1 MLKGYFSIA
10 ACVLASTLMSAA
22 QAQTPT
28 PEQIKMFQ
36 SLPADQQQAL
46 ASKYGITLPN
56 GSSAQSSEYN
66 NPQVMAPRPMVS
78 ERVLTEQQQAE
89 AEQQPQGLKR
99 FGLDLFAGS
108 PTTFAPVG
116 DVPVP
121 ADYTV
126 GAGDEIVIQL
136 FGKENNT
143 HRLRVNRAGIINFP
157 SLGPVQVAGMSFSDV
172 RESLNQRV
180 KEQMIGVRSDISLG
194 KMRTMQVFVMGDA
207 YKPGSYTVS
216 ALTTISQAIYYSG
229 GFDESGA
236 LRNIQLKRNGQVI
249 RKLDM
254 YDLLL
259 KGDARN
265 DVRLMPGDVVF
276 IGPVGNTISIDG
288 EVNRPAI
295 YEIKPGETY
304 QQAIHMAGGFTANA
318 HRDQVE
324 IKRYAAKGA
333 RNALTLDFNQ
343 ARDKQTKVKDGD
355 TVNVL
360 TKSEELT
367 RYVQI
372 EGDVRHPGFVEWK
385 SGLRIANLFQA
396 VDTSFNSTADVNYA
410 VVVREVNPQRDIEV
424 FQINLANAI
433 LAPNSQDNLELQS
446 RDRVLVFNR
455 FNNEDLDAFAEQEVT
470 SKAKTLEQA
479 QQQAEQAQQKE
490 QAALNSSVALLTAP
504 QGNLSQ
510 EMLAQ
515 GMTTQGHLSGSQNL
529 NAEAHLQ
536 GNRQQVN
543 SGLVMAE
550 PKIMFHGREITQED
564 FDAIKQNTRSSLLAP
579 VLLQLQQQSRLG
591 LAPQIAEVFGE
602 VKHPGRYPI
611 TPRMS
616 VSSLLAAAGGLT
628 YNAFTINAELAH
640 TVINNI
646 DERASIDVE
655 RVDLRKAI
663 QGNSNADVLISGR
676 DRLNILEK
684 PNVKLQSTV
693 TLQGEVRFPGT
704 YTVRQGETL
713 DQLLTRAGGL
723 TEFAHPQG
731 AIFTREA
738 LRLQEQKL
746 LNQYAQ
752 DMRAE
757 TAKKAF
763 RADGNFNSVIS
774 DPEKTLKFVE
784 EASNSKALGRM
795 VVQLNRIL
803 KGDHSADF
811 MLEDG
816 DFLFVPTFR
825 NTVSIMGEVQV
836 PITYLLDDKLDV
848 DDYLNKAGGA
858 KKQADEDRIFVVR
871 ADGSVYKP
879 SSGYWFGNNHED
891 LKAGDTIVVP
901 IDTDYRDA
909 LSTWT
914 AATQILYQTGVAIN
928 ALK

>member
-1 MLKGYFSIA
+1 
-10 ACVLASTLMSAA
+10 
-22 QAQTPT
+22 
-28 PEQIKMFQ
+28 
-36 SLPADQQQAL
+36 
-46 ASKYGITLPN
+46 
-56 GSSAQSSEYN
+56 
-66 NPQVMAPRPMVS
+66 
-78 ERVLTEQQQAE
+78 
-89 AEQQPQGLKR
+89 
-99 FGLDLFAGS
+99 
-108 PTTFAPVG
+108 
-116 DVPVP
+116 
-121 ADYTV
+121 
-126 GAGDEIVIQL
+126 
-136 FGKENNT
+136 
-143 HRLRVNRAGIINFP
+143 
-157 SLGPVQVAGMSFSDV
+157 
-172 RESLNQRV
+172 
-180 KEQMIGVRSDISLG
+180 
-194 KMRTMQVFVMGDA
+194 
-207 YKPGSYTVS
+207 
-216 ALTTISQAIYYSG
+216 
-229 GFDESGA
+229 A
-236 LRNIQLKRNGQVI
+236 LRNVQLKRNGQVI

-265 DVRLMPGDVVF
+265 DIRLLPGDVVF
-276 IGPVGNTISIDG
+276 IGALGNTISIDG

-304 QQAIHMAGGFTANA
+304 KQAIQMAGGFTANA
-318 HRDQVE
+318 YSDQIEV
-324 IKRYAAKGA
+324 KRYAEKGA
-333 RNALTLDFNQ
+333 RDALTLNFSQSHDQ
-343 ARDKQTKVKDGD
+343 QTKVKDGD
-355 TVNVL
+355 AVNVL
-360 TKSEELT
+360 KKNEELT

-372 EGDVRHPGFVEWK
+372 EGDVRHPGFIEWK
-385 SGLRIANLFQA
+385 SGLRIADLFQS
-396 VDTSFNSTADVNYA
+396 VDTSFNSTADVSYA
-410 VVVREVNPQRDIEV
+410 VVVREINPQRDIEV
-424 FQINLANAI
+424 YQVNLANAI
-433 LAPNSQDNLELQS
+433 LSPTSKDNLKLNS

-455 FNNEDLDAFAEQEVT
+455 FNNEDLDTLADQETVT
-470 SKAKTLEQA
+470 KAKTLEQA
-479 QQQAEQAQQKE
+479 QLQAQQEQLKE
-490 QAALNSSVALLTAP
+490 QEVMSSSVAVSSAMPLEKDSK
-504 QGNLSQ
+504 Q
-510 EMLAQ
+510 
-515 GMTTQGHLSGSQNL
+515 
-529 NAEAHLQ
+529 
-536 GNRQQVN
+536 
-543 SGLVMAE
+543 
-550 PKIMFHGREITQED
+550 PKIVFRGKEITKDD
-564 FDAIKQNTRSSLLAP
+564 FEALKQNTRRTLLAP

-611 TPRMS
+611 TPRMTIS
-616 VSSLLAAAGGLT
+616 TLIEAAGGLT
-628 YNAFTINAELAH
+628 YNAFTINAELAR
-640 TVINNI
+640 TVINSK

-655 RVDLRKAI
+655 RIDLRQAI
-663 QGNSNADVLISGR
+663 QGSTADDAIIVGR

-713 DQLLTRAGGL
+713 GELLERAGGL

-746 LNQYAQ
+746 LNQYAA

-757 TAKKAF
+757 TAKKTF
-763 RADGNFNSVIS
+763 RADSNMGSVIS
-774 DPEKTLKFVE
+774 DPDKTLKFVE
-784 EASNSKALGRM
+784 EASRSKALGRM

-803 KGDHSADF
+803 KDERSADF

-836 PITYLLDDKLDV
+836 PITYLLDNKLDV

-879 SSGYWFGNNHED
+879 TSGYWFGNNHEE

>member
-10 ACVLASTLMSAA
+10 ACVLASVFAPFSH
-22 QAQTPT
+22 AQTPT
-28 PEQIKMFQ
+28 PEQMQMFQ

-46 ASKYGITLPN
+46 ASKYGISLPS
-56 GSSAQSSEYN
+56 GSSSQPSNYQ
-66 NPQVMAPRPMVS
+66 NPQVIDPRPEVS
-78 ERVLTEQQQAE
+78 KANQTNQADVIKE
-89 AEQQPQGLKR
+89 DEELKR

-108 PTTFAPVG
+108 PTTFAPVS

-136 FGKENNT
+136 FGKENTT
-143 HRLRVNRAGIINFP
+143 HRLRVNRAGTINFP

-172 RESLNQRV
+172 RDSLNQRV

-194 KMRTMQVFVMGDA
+194 EMRTMQVFVMGDA
-207 YKPGSYTVS
+207 YKPGAYTVS

-229 GFDESGA
+229 GFGESGA
-236 LRNIQLKRNGQVI
+236 LRNVQLKRNGQVI

-265 DVRLMPGDVVF
+265 DVRLLPGDVVF
-276 IGPVGNTISIDG
+276 IGAVGNTIAIDG

-295 YEIKPGETY
+295 YEVKSGETY
-304 QQAIHMAGGFTANA
+304 KQAIQMAGGFTANA
-318 HRDQVE
+318 YSDQIEV
-324 IKRYAAKGA
+324 KRYAAKGA
-333 RNALTLDFNQ
+333 RDALTLNFSRSHDQ
-343 ARDKQTKVKDGD
+343 QTKVKDGD
-355 TVNVL
+355 AVNVL
-360 TKSEELT
+360 KKSEELT

-372 EGDVRHPGFVEWK
+372 EGDVRHPGFIEWK
-385 SGLRIANLFQA
+385 NGLRVADLFQS

-410 VVVREVNPQRDIEV
+410 VVVREINPQRDIEV
-424 FQINLANAI
+424 YQVNLANAI
-433 LAPNSQDNLELQS
+433 LSPSSKDNLKLNS

-455 FNNEDLDAFAEQEVT
+455 FNNEDLDTLADQDTVT
-470 SKAKTLEQA
+470 KAKTLEQA
-479 QQQAEQAQQKE
+479 QFKAELDQQKE
-490 QAALNSSVALLTAP
+490 HEVMSTSVAISSATDNMSMG
-504 QGNLSQ
+504 QSSIEESEQ
-510 EMLAQ
+510 
-515 GMTTQGHLSGSQNL
+515 
-529 NAEAHLQ
+529 
-536 GNRQQVN
+536 
-543 SGLVMAE
+543 
-550 PKIMFHGREITQED
+550 PKIIFRGKEITKED
-564 FDAIKQNTRSSLLAP
+564 FDALKQNTRRTLLAP

-602 VKHPGRYPI
+602 VKHPGRYPL

-616 VSSLLAAAGGLT
+616 VSTLIEAAGGLT
-628 YNAFTINAELAH
+628 YNAFTINAELAR
-640 TVINNI
+640 TVISSK

-655 RVDLRKAI
+655 RIDLRKAI
-663 QGNSNADVLISGR
+663 QGSTADDAILVGR

-713 DQLLTRAGGL
+713 GELLERAGGL

-746 LNQYAQ
+746 LNQYAA

-757 TAKKAF
+757 TAKKTF
-763 RADGNFNSVIS
+763 RADSNIGSVIS

-784 EASNSKALGRM
+784 EASRSKALGRM

-803 KGDHSADF
+803 KDERSADF
-811 MLEDG
+811 ILEDG

-836 PITYLLDDKLDV
+836 PITYLLDNKLDV

-879 SSGYWFGNNHED
+879 TSGYWFGNNHEE

>member
-1 MLKGYFSIA
+1 MLSIG
-10 ACVLASTLMSAA
+10 VPLAFG
-22 QAQTPT
+22 QTPT
-28 PEQIKMFQ
+28 AQQIEMFKN
-36 SLPADQQQAL
+36 LPADQQQAL
-46 ASKYGITLPN
+46 ASKYGISIPS
-56 GSSAQSSEYN
+56 GASSQPSSYQ
-66 NPQVMAPRPMVS
+66 NPQVVEPRPIASSATEAKVNDS
-78 ERVLTEQQQAE
+78 EKDE
-89 AEQQPQGLKR
+89 QGLKR

-108 PTTFAPVG
+108 PTTFAPIS

-126 GAGDEIVIQL
+126 GAGDEVVIQL
-136 FGKENNT
+136 FGKENTT

-157 SLGPVQVAGMSFSDV
+157 SLGPVQVAGMTFSDV
-172 RESLNQRV
+172 RDSLNQRV

-194 KMRTMQVFVMGDA
+194 EMRTMQVFVMGDA
-207 YKPGSYTVS
+207 YKPGAYTVS

-229 GFDESGA
+229 GFSESGA
-236 LRNIQLKRNGQVI
+236 LRNVQLKRNGQVI

-265 DVRLMPGDVVF
+265 DVRLLPGDVVF
-276 IGPVGNTISIDG
+276 IGALGNTISIDG

-304 QQAIHMAGGFTANA
+304 KQAIQMAGGFTANA
-318 HRDQVE
+318 YSDQIEV
-324 IKRYAAKGA
+324 KRYAAKGA
-333 RNALTLDFNQ
+333 RDALTLNFSQSNDQ
-343 ARDKQTKVKDGD
+343 QTKVKDGD

-360 TKSEELT
+360 KKNEELT

-372 EGDVRHPGFVEWK
+372 EGDVRHPGFIEWK
-385 SGLRIANLFQA
+385 SGLRIADLFQS

-424 FQINLANAI
+424 YQVNLANAI
-433 LAPNSQDNLELQS
+433 LSPTSKDNLKLNS

-455 FNNEDLDAFAEQEVT
+455 FNNEDLDTLADQETVT
-470 SKAKTLEQA
+470 KAKTLEQA
-479 QQQAEQAQQKE
+479 QLQAQQEQLKE
-490 QAALNSSVALLTAP
+490 QEVMSSSVAVSSAASLEKDSK
-504 QGNLSQ
+504 Q
-510 EMLAQ
+510 
-515 GMTTQGHLSGSQNL
+515 
-529 NAEAHLQ
+529 
-536 GNRQQVN
+536 
-543 SGLVMAE
+543 
-550 PKIMFHGREITQED
+550 PKIVFRGKEITKDD
-564 FDAIKQNTRSSLLAP
+564 FEALKQNTRRTLLAP

-611 TPRMS
+611 TPRMTIS
-616 VSSLLAAAGGLT
+616 TLIEAAGGLT
-628 YNAFTINAELAH
+628 YNAFTINAELAR
-640 TVINNI
+640 TVINSK
-646 DERASIDVE
+646 DERAFIDVE
-655 RVDLRKAI
+655 RIDLRQAI
-663 QGNSNADVLISGR
+663 KGSTADDAVIVGR

-713 DQLLTRAGGL
+713 GELLERAGGL

-746 LNQYAQ
+746 LNQYAA
-752 DMRAE
+752 DIRAE
-757 TAKKAF
+757 TAKKTF
-763 RADGNFNSVIS
+763 RADSNMGSVIS
-774 DPEKTLKFVE
+774 DPDKTLKFVE
-784 EASNSKALGRM
+784 EASRSKALGRM

-803 KGDHSADF
+803 KDEHSADF

-836 PITYLLDDKLDV
+836 PITYLLDNKLDV

-879 SSGYWFGNNHED
+879 TSGYWFGNSHEE

>member
-1 MLKGYFSIA
+1 MLKGYFSIG
-10 ACVLASTLMSAA
+10 ACILASLFAPLTN
-22 QAQTPT
+22 AQTPT
-28 PEQIKMFQ
+28 PEQIQMFQ
-36 SLPADQQQAL
+36 NLPADQQQAL
-46 ASKYGITLPN
+46 ASKYGISIPS
-56 GSSAQSSEYN
+56 GASSQPSSYQ
-66 NPQVMAPRPMVS
+66 NPQVVEQRPVAS
-78 ERVLTEQQQAE
+78 SATEAKVNDAE
-89 AEQQPQGLKR
+89 KDEQGLKR

-108 PTTFAPVG
+108 PTTFAPIS

-136 FGKENNT
+136 FGKENTT

-157 SLGPVQVAGMSFSDV
+157 SLGPVQVAGMTFSDV
-172 RESLNQRV
+172 RDSLNQRV

-194 KMRTMQVFVMGDA
+194 EMRTMQVFVMGDA
-207 YKPGSYTVS
+207 YKPGAYTVS

-229 GFDESGA
+229 GFSESGA
-236 LRNIQLKRNGQVI
+236 LRNVQLKRNGQVI

-265 DVRLMPGDVVF
+265 DIRLLPGDVVF
-276 IGPVGNTISIDG
+276 IGALGNTISIDG
-288 EVNRPAI
+288 EVNRPAV

-304 QQAIHMAGGFTANA
+304 KQAIQMAGGFTANA
-318 HRDQVE
+318 YSDQMEV
-324 IKRYAAKGA
+324 KRYAAKGA
-333 RNALTLDFNQ
+333 RDALTLNFSQSHDQ
-343 ARDKQTKVKDGD
+343 QTKVKDGD
-355 TVNVL
+355 EVNVL
-360 TKSEELT
+360 KKNEELT

-372 EGDVRHPGFVEWK
+372 EGDVRHPGFIEWK
-385 SGLRIANLFQA
+385 SGLRIADLFQS
-396 VDTSFNSTADVNYA
+396 VDTSFNSTADVSYA
-410 VVVREVNPQRDIEV
+410 IVVREINPQRDIEV
-424 FQINLANAI
+424 YQVNLANAI
-433 LAPNSQDNLELQS
+433 LSPTSKDNLKLNS

-455 FNNEDLDAFAEQEVT
+455 FNNEDLDTLADQQTVT
-470 SKAKTLEQA
+470 KAKTLEQA
-479 QQQAEQAQQKE
+479 QLQAQQEQLKE
-490 QAALNSSVALLTAP
+490 QEVMSSSVAVSSAAP
-504 QGNLSQ
+504 L
-510 EMLAQ
+510 EK
-515 GMTTQGHLSGSQNL
+515 GSKQ
-529 NAEAHLQ
+529 
-536 GNRQQVN
+536 
-543 SGLVMAE
+543 S
-550 PKIMFHGREITQED
+550 KIVFRGKEITKDD
-564 FDAIKQNTRSSLLAP
+564 FEALKQNTRRTLLAP

-611 TPRMS
+611 TPRMTIS
-616 VSSLLAAAGGLT
+616 TLIEAAGGLT
-628 YNAFTINAELAH
+628 YNAFTINAELAR
-640 TVINNI
+640 TVINSK

-655 RVDLRKAI
+655 RIDLRQAI
-663 QGNSNADVLISGR
+663 QGSSADDAVIVGR

-713 DQLLTRAGGL
+713 GELLERAGGL

-746 LNQYAQ
+746 LNQYAA

-757 TAKKAF
+757 TAKKTF
-763 RADGNFNSVIS
+763 RADSNMGSVIS
-774 DPEKTLKFVE
+774 DPDKTLKFVE
-784 EASNSKALGRM
+784 EASRSKALGRM

-803 KGDHSADF
+803 KDERSADF

-836 PITYLLDDKLDV
+836 PITYLLDNKLDV

-879 SSGYWFGNNHED
+879 TSGYWFGNNHEE

>member
-10 ACVLASTLMSAA
+10 ACVLASVFAPFSH
-22 QAQTPT
+22 AQTPT
-28 PEQIKMFQ
+28 PEQMQMFQ

-46 ASKYGITLPN
+46 ASKYGISLPS
-56 GSSAQSSEYN
+56 GSSSQPSNYQ
-66 NPQVMAPRPMVS
+66 NPQVIDPRPEVS
-78 ERVLTEQQQAE
+78 NANQTDKIDLAKDEE
-89 AEQQPQGLKR
+89 LKR

-108 PTTFAPVG
+108 PTTFAPVS

-136 FGKENNT
+136 FGKENTT
-143 HRLRVNRAGIINFP
+143 HRLRVNRAGTINFP

-172 RESLNQRV
+172 RDSLNQRV

-194 KMRTMQVFVMGDA
+194 EMRTMQVFVMGDA
-207 YKPGSYTVS
+207 YKPGAYTVS

-229 GFDESGA
+229 GFGESGA
-236 LRNIQLKRNGQVI
+236 LRNVQLKRNGQVI

-265 DVRLMPGDVVF
+265 DVRLLPGDVVF
-276 IGPVGNTISIDG
+276 IGAVGNTIAIDG

-295 YEIKPGETY
+295 YEVKSGETY
-304 QQAIHMAGGFTANA
+304 KQAIQMAGGFTANA
-318 HRDQVE
+318 YSDQIEV
-324 IKRYAAKGA
+324 KRYAAKGA
-333 RNALTLDFNQ
+333 RDALTLNFSQSHDQ
-343 ARDKQTKVKDGD
+343 QTKVKDGD
-355 TVNVL
+355 AVNVL
-360 TKSEELT
+360 KKSEELT

-372 EGDVRHPGFVEWK
+372 EGDVRHPGFIEWK
-385 SGLRIANLFQA
+385 SGLRVADLFQS

-410 VVVREVNPQRDIEV
+410 VVVREINPQRDIEV
-424 FQINLANAI
+424 YQVNLANAI
-433 LAPNSQDNLELQS
+433 LSPSSKDNLKLNS

-455 FNNEDLDAFAEQEVT
+455 FNNEDLDTLADQDTVT
-470 SKAKTLEQA
+470 KAKTLEQA
-479 QQQAEQAQQKE
+479 QFKAELDQQKE
-490 QAALNSSVALLTAP
+490 QEVMSSSVAISSATDNMSMG
-504 QGNLSQ
+504 QSSIEESEQ
-510 EMLAQ
+510 
-515 GMTTQGHLSGSQNL
+515 
-529 NAEAHLQ
+529 
-536 GNRQQVN
+536 
-543 SGLVMAE
+543 
-550 PKIMFHGREITQED
+550 PKIIFRGKEITKED
-564 FDAIKQNTRSSLLAP
+564 FDALKQNTRRTLLAP

-602 VKHPGRYPI
+602 VKHPGRYPL

-616 VSSLLAAAGGLT
+616 VSTLIEAAGGLT
-628 YNAFTINAELAH
+628 YNAFTINAELAR
-640 TVINNI
+640 TVISSK

-655 RVDLRKAI
+655 RIDLRKAI
-663 QGNSNADVLISGR
+663 QGGAADDAILVGR

-713 DQLLTRAGGL
+713 GELLERAGGL

-746 LNQYAQ
+746 LNQYAA

-757 TAKKAF
+757 TAKKTF
-763 RADGNFNSVIS
+763 RADSNMGSVIS

-784 EASNSKALGRM
+784 EASRSKALGRM

-803 KGDHSADF
+803 KDERSADF

-836 PITYLLDDKLDV
+836 PITYLLDNKLDV

-879 SSGYWFGNNHED
+879 TSGYWFGNNHEE

>member
-10 ACVLASTLMSAA
+10 ACVLASVFAPFSH
-22 QAQTPT
+22 AQTPT
-28 PEQIKMFQ
+28 SEQMQMFQ

-46 ASKYGITLPN
+46 ASKYGISLPS
-56 GSSAQSSEYN
+56 GSSSQPSNYQ
-66 NPQVMAPRPMVS
+66 NPQVIDPRPEVS
-78 ERVLTEQQQAE
+78 NANQTDKMDLAKDEE
-89 AEQQPQGLKR
+89 LKR

-108 PTTFAPVG
+108 PTTFAPVS

-121 ADYTV
+121 TDYTV

-136 FGKENNT
+136 FGKENTT

-157 SLGPVQVAGMSFSDV
+157 SLGPVQVAGMTFSDV
-172 RESLNQRV
+172 RDSLNQRV

-194 KMRTMQVFVMGDA
+194 EMRTMQVFVMGDA
-207 YKPGSYTVS
+207 YKPGAYTVS

-229 GFDESGA
+229 GFSESGA
-236 LRNIQLKRNGQVI
+236 LRNVQLKRNGQVI

-265 DVRLMPGDVVF
+265 DIRLLPGDVVF
-276 IGPVGNTISIDG
+276 IGALGNTISIDG

-304 QQAIHMAGGFTANA
+304 KQAIQMAGGFTANA
-318 HRDQVE
+318 YSDQIEV
-324 IKRYAAKGA
+324 KRYAEKGA
-333 RNALTLDFNQ
+333 RDALTLNFSQSHDQ
-343 ARDKQTKVKDGD
+343 QTKVKDGD
-355 TVNVL
+355 AVNVL
-360 TKSEELT
+360 KKNEELT

-372 EGDVRHPGFVEWK
+372 EGDVRHPGFIEWK
-385 SGLRIANLFQA
+385 SGLRIADLFQS
-396 VDTSFNSTADVNYA
+396 VDTSFNSTADVSYA
-410 VVVREVNPQRDIEV
+410 VVVREINPQRDIEV
-424 FQINLANAI
+424 YQVNLANAI
-433 LAPNSQDNLELQS
+433 LSPTSKDNLKLNS

-455 FNNEDLDAFAEQEVT
+455 FNNEDLDTLADQETVT
-470 SKAKTLEQA
+470 KAKTLEQA
-479 QQQAEQAQQKE
+479 QLQAQQEQLKE
-490 QAALNSSVALLTAP
+490 QEVMSSSVAVSSAMPLEKDSK
-504 QGNLSQ
+504 Q
-510 EMLAQ
+510 
-515 GMTTQGHLSGSQNL
+515 
-529 NAEAHLQ
+529 
-536 GNRQQVN
+536 
-543 SGLVMAE
+543 
-550 PKIMFHGREITQED
+550 PKIVFRGKEITKDD
-564 FDAIKQNTRSSLLAP
+564 FEALKQNTRCTLLAP

-611 TPRMS
+611 TPRMTIS
-616 VSSLLAAAGGLT
+616 TLIEAAGGLT
-628 YNAFTINAELAH
+628 YNAFTINAELAR
-640 TVINNI
+640 TVINSK

-655 RVDLRKAI
+655 RIDLRQAI
-663 QGNSNADVLISGR
+663 QGSTADDAIIVGR

-713 DQLLTRAGGL
+713 GELLERAGGL

-746 LNQYAQ
+746 LNQYAA

-757 TAKKAF
+757 TAKKTF
-763 RADGNFNSVIS
+763 RADSNMGSVIS
-774 DPEKTLKFVE
+774 DPDKTLKFVE
-784 EASNSKALGRM
+784 EASRSKALGRM

-803 KGDHSADF
+803 KDERSADF

-836 PITYLLDDKLDV
+836 PITYLLDNKLDV

-879 SSGYWFGNNHED
+879 TSGYWFGNNHEE

>member
-10 ACVLASTLMSAA
+10 ACVLASLLAPFSH
-22 QAQTPT
+22 AQTPT
-28 PEQIKMFQ
+28 PEQMQMFQ

-46 ASKYGITLPN
+46 ASKYGISLPS
-56 GSSAQSSEYN
+56 GSSSQPSSYQ
-66 NPQVMAPRPMVS
+66 NPQVINPRPEVS
-78 ERVLTEQQQAE
+78 NANQTDQVDLTKEDE
-89 AEQQPQGLKR
+89 ELKR

-108 PTTFAPVG
+108 PTTFAPVS

-136 FGKENNT
+136 FGKENTT
-143 HRLRVNRAGIINFP
+143 HRLRVNRAGTINFP

-172 RESLNQRV
+172 RDSLNQRV

-194 KMRTMQVFVMGDA
+194 EMRTMQVFVMGDA
-207 YKPGSYTVS
+207 YKPGAYTVS

-229 GFDESGA
+229 GFGESGA
-236 LRNIQLKRNGQVI
+236 LRNVQLKRNGQVI

-265 DVRLMPGDVVF
+265 DVRLLPGDVVF
-276 IGPVGNTISIDG
+276 IGAVGNTIAIDG

-295 YEIKPGETY
+295 YEVKSGETY
-304 QQAIHMAGGFTANA
+304 KQAIQMAGGFTANA
-318 HRDQVE
+318 YRDQIE

-333 RNALTLDFNQ
+333 RDALTLNFSQSHDQ
-343 ARDKQTKVKDGD
+343 QTKVKDGD
-355 TVNVL
+355 AVNVL
-360 TKSEELT
+360 KKSEELT

-372 EGDVRHPGFVEWK
+372 EGDVRHPGFIEWK
-385 SGLRIANLFQA
+385 SGLRVADLFQS

-410 VVVREVNPQRDIEV
+410 VVVREINPQRDIEV
-424 FQINLANAI
+424 YQVNLANAI
-433 LAPNSQDNLELQS
+433 LSPSSKDNLKLNS

-455 FNNEDLDAFAEQEVT
+455 FNNEDLDTLADQDTVT
-470 SKAKTLEQA
+470 KAKTLEQA
-479 QQQAEQAQQKE
+479 QFKAEQDQQKE
-490 QAALNSSVALLTAP
+490 QEVMSSSVAISSATD
-504 QGNLSQ
+504 N
-510 EMLAQ
+510 
-515 GMTTQGHLSGSQNL
+515 
-529 NAEAHLQ
+529 
-536 GNRQQVN
+536 
-543 SGLVMAE
+543 MAMGQSSTE
-550 PKIMFHGREITQED
+550 ESEQPKIIFRGKEITKED
-564 FDAIKQNTRSSLLAP
+564 FDALKQNTRRTLLAP

-602 VKHPGRYPI
+602 VKHPGRYPL

-616 VSSLLAAAGGLT
+616 VSTLIEAAGGLT
-628 YNAFTINAELAH
+628 YNAFTINAELAR
-640 TVINNI
+640 TVISSK

-655 RVDLRKAI
+655 RIDLRKAI
-663 QGNSNADVLISGR
+663 QGSTADDAILVGR

-713 DQLLTRAGGL
+713 GELLERAGGL

-746 LNQYAQ
+746 LNQYAA

-757 TAKKAF
+757 TAKKTF
-763 RADGNFNSVIS
+763 RADSNLGSVIS
-774 DPEKTLKFVE
+774 DPEKTLAFVE
-784 EASNSKALGRM
+784 EASKSKALGRM

-803 KGDHSADF
+803 KDERSADF

-816 DFLFVPTFR
+816 DFLFVPTYR

-836 PITYLLDDKLDV
+836 PITYLLDNKLDV

-879 SSGYWFGNNHED
+879 TSGYWFGNNHEE

>member
-1 MLKGYFSIA
+1 MLKGYFSIG
-10 ACVLASTLMSAA
+10 ACILASLFAPFTY
-22 QAQTPT
+22 AQTPT
-28 PEQIKMFQ
+28 PEQIQMFQ
-36 SLPADQQQAL
+36 NLPADQQQAL
-46 ASKYGITLPN
+46 ASKYGISIPS
-56 GSSAQSSEYN
+56 GASSKPSSYQ
-66 NPQVMAPRPMVS
+66 NPQVIEQRPVASSATEVKVNDS
-78 ERVLTEQQQAE
+78 EKDE
-89 AEQQPQGLKR
+89 QGLKR

-108 PTTFAPVG
+108 PTTFAPIS

-136 FGKENNT
+136 FGKENTT

-157 SLGPVQVAGMSFSDV
+157 SLGPVQVAGMTFSDV
-172 RESLNQRV
+172 RDSLNQRV

-194 KMRTMQVFVMGDA
+194 EMRTMQVFVMGDA
-207 YKPGSYTVS
+207 YKPGAYTVS

-229 GFDESGA
+229 GFSESGA
-236 LRNIQLKRNGQVI
+236 LRNVQLKRNGQVI

-265 DVRLMPGDVVF
+265 DIRLLPGDVVF
-276 IGPVGNTISIDG
+276 IGALGNTISIDG

-304 QQAIHMAGGFTANA
+304 KQAIQMAGGFTANA
-318 HRDQVE
+318 YSDQIEV
-324 IKRYAAKGA
+324 KRYAAKGA
-333 RNALTLDFNQ
+333 RDALTLNFSQSHDQ
-343 ARDKQTKVKDGD
+343 QTKVKDGD
-355 TVNVL
+355 AVNVL
-360 TKSEELT
+360 KKNEELT

-372 EGDVRHPGFVEWK
+372 EGDVRHPGYIEWK
-385 SGLRIANLFQA
+385 SGLHIADLFQS
-396 VDTSFNSTADVNYA
+396 VDTAFNSTADVSYA
-410 VVVREVNPQRDIEV
+410 VVVREINPQRDIEV
-424 FQINLANAI
+424 YQVNLANAI
-433 LAPNSQDNLELQS
+433 LSPTSKDNLKLNS

-455 FNNEDLDAFAEQEVT
+455 FNNEDLDTLADQEIVT
-470 SKAKTLEQA
+470 KAKTLEQA
-479 QQQAEQAQQKE
+479 QLQAQQEQLKE
-490 QAALNSSVALLTAP
+490 QEVMSSSVAVSSATPVENDLK
-504 QGNLSQ
+504 Q
-510 EMLAQ
+510 
-515 GMTTQGHLSGSQNL
+515 
-529 NAEAHLQ
+529 
-536 GNRQQVN
+536 
-543 SGLVMAE
+543 
-550 PKIMFHGREITQED
+550 PKIVFRGKEITKDD
-564 FDAIKQNTRSSLLAP
+564 FEALKQNTRRTLLAP

-611 TPRMS
+611 TPRMTIS
-616 VSSLLAAAGGLT
+616 TLIEAAGGLT
-628 YNAFTINAELAH
+628 YNAFTINAELAR
-640 TVINNI
+640 TVINSK

-655 RVDLRKAI
+655 RIDLRQAI
-663 QGNSNADVLISGR
+663 KGSTADDAIIVGR

-713 DQLLTRAGGL
+713 GELLERAGGL

-746 LNQYAQ
+746 LNQYAA

-757 TAKKAF
+757 TAKKTF
-763 RADGNFNSVIS
+763 RADSNMSSVIS
-774 DPEKTLKFVE
+774 DPDKTLKFVE
-784 EASNSKALGRM
+784 EASRSKALGRM

-803 KGDHSADF
+803 KDERSADF

-836 PITYLLDDKLDV
+836 PITYLLDNKLDV

-879 SSGYWFGNNHED
+879 TSGYWFGNNHEE

>member
-10 ACVLASTLMSAA
+10 ACVLASVFAPFSH
-22 QAQTPT
+22 AQTPT
-28 PEQIKMFQ
+28 SEQMQMFQ

-46 ASKYGITLPN
+46 ASKYGISLPS
-56 GSSAQSSEYN
+56 GSSSQPSNYQ
-66 NPQVMAPRPMVS
+66 NPQVIDPRPEVS
-78 ERVLTEQQQAE
+78 NANQTDKMDLAKDEE
-89 AEQQPQGLKR
+89 LKR

-108 PTTFAPVG
+108 PTTFAPVS

-121 ADYTV
+121 TDYTV

-136 FGKENNT
+136 FGKENTT

-157 SLGPVQVAGMSFSDV
+157 SLGPVQVAGMTFSDV
-172 RESLNQRV
+172 RDSLNQRV

-194 KMRTMQVFVMGDA
+194 EMRTMQVFVMGDA
-207 YKPGSYTVS
+207 YKPGAYTVS

-229 GFDESGA
+229 GFSESGA
-236 LRNIQLKRNGQVI
+236 LRNVQLKRNGQVI

-265 DVRLMPGDVVF
+265 DIRLLPGDVVF
-276 IGPVGNTISIDG
+276 IGALGNTISIDG

-304 QQAIHMAGGFTANA
+304 KQAIQMAGGFTANA
-318 HRDQVE
+318 YSDQIEV
-324 IKRYAAKGA
+324 KRYAAKGA
-333 RNALTLDFNQ
+333 RDALTLNFSQ
-343 ARDKQTKVKDGD
+343 SHGQETKVKDGD
-355 TVNVL
+355 AVNVL
-360 TKSEELT
+360 KKNEELT

-372 EGDVRHPGFVEWK
+372 EGDVRHPGFIEWK
-385 SGLRIANLFQA
+385 SGLRIADLFQS
-396 VDTSFNSTADVNYA
+396 VDTSFNSTADVSYA
-410 VVVREVNPQRDIEV
+410 VVVREINPQRDIEV
-424 FQINLANAI
+424 YQVNLANAI
-433 LAPNSQDNLELQS
+433 LSPTSKDNLKLNS

-455 FNNEDLDAFAEQEVT
+455 FNNEDLDTLADQETVT
-470 SKAKTLEQA
+470 KAKTLEQA
-479 QQQAEQAQQKE
+479 QLQAQQEQLKE
-490 QAALNSSVALLTAP
+490 QEVMSSSVAVSSAMPLEKDSK
-504 QGNLSQ
+504 Q
-510 EMLAQ
+510 
-515 GMTTQGHLSGSQNL
+515 
-529 NAEAHLQ
+529 
-536 GNRQQVN
+536 
-543 SGLVMAE
+543 
-550 PKIMFHGREITQED
+550 PKIVFRGKEITKDD
-564 FDAIKQNTRSSLLAP
+564 FEALKQNTRRTLLAP

-611 TPRMS
+611 TPRMTIS
-616 VSSLLAAAGGLT
+616 TLIEAAGGLT
-628 YNAFTINAELAH
+628 YNAFTINAELAR
-640 TVINNI
+640 TVINSK

-655 RVDLRKAI
+655 RIDLRQAI
-663 QGNSNADVLISGR
+663 QGSTADDAIIVGR

-713 DQLLTRAGGL
+713 GELLERAGGL

-746 LNQYAQ
+746 LNQYAA

-757 TAKKAF
+757 TAKKTF
-763 RADGNFNSVIS
+763 RADSNMGSVIS
-774 DPEKTLKFVE
+774 DPDKTLKFVE
-784 EASNSKALGRM
+784 EASRSKALGRM

-803 KGDHSADF
+803 KDERSADF

-836 PITYLLDDKLDV
+836 PITYLLDNKLDV

-879 SSGYWFGNNHED
+879 TSGYWFGNNHEE

>member
-1 MLKGYFSIA
+1 MLKGYFSIG
-10 ACVLASTLMSAA
+10 ACILASLFAPLTN
-22 QAQTPT
+22 AQTPT
-28 PEQIKMFQ
+28 PEQIQMFQ
-36 SLPADQQQAL
+36 NLPADQQQAL
-46 ASKYGITLPN
+46 ASKYGISIPS
-56 GSSAQSSEYN
+56 GASSQPSSYQ
-66 NPQVMAPRPMVS
+66 NPQVVEQRPIAS
-78 ERVLTEQQQAE
+78 SATEAKVNDAE
-89 AEQQPQGLKR
+89 KDEQGLKR

-108 PTTFAPVG
+108 PTTFAPIS

-136 FGKENNT
+136 FGKENTT

-157 SLGPVQVAGMSFSDV
+157 SLGPVQVAGMTFSDV
-172 RESLNQRV
+172 RDSLNQRV

-194 KMRTMQVFVMGDA
+194 EMRTMQVFVMGDA
-207 YKPGSYTVS
+207 YKPGAYTVS

-229 GFDESGA
+229 GFSESGA
-236 LRNIQLKRNGQVI
+236 LRNVQLKRNGQVI

-265 DVRLMPGDVVF
+265 DIRLLPGDVVF
-276 IGPVGNTISIDG
+276 IGALGNTISIDG

-295 YEIKPGETY
+295 YEIKPGEIY
-304 QQAIHMAGGFTANA
+304 KQAIQMAGGFTANA
-318 HRDQVE
+318 YSDQIEV
-324 IKRYAAKGA
+324 KRYAAKGA
-333 RNALTLDFNQ
+333 RDALTLNFSQSHDQ
-343 ARDKQTKVKDGD
+343 QTKVKDGD
-355 TVNVL
+355 AVNVL
-360 TKSEELT
+360 KKNEELT

-372 EGDVRHPGFVEWK
+372 EGDVRHPGYIEWK
-385 SGLRIANLFQA
+385 SGLRIADLFQS
-396 VDTSFNSTADVNYA
+396 VDTSFNSTADVSYA
-410 VVVREVNPQRDIEV
+410 VVVREINPQRDIEV
-424 FQINLANAI
+424 YQVNLANAI
-433 LAPNSQDNLELQS
+433 LSPTSKDNLKLNS

-455 FNNEDLDAFAEQEVT
+455 FNNEDLDTLADQQTVT
-470 SKAKTLEQA
+470 KAKTLEQA
-479 QQQAEQAQQKE
+479 QLQAQQEQLKE
-490 QAALNSSVALLTAP
+490 QEVMSSSVAVSSAASLEKDSK
-504 QGNLSQ
+504 Q
-510 EMLAQ
+510 
-515 GMTTQGHLSGSQNL
+515 
-529 NAEAHLQ
+529 
-536 GNRQQVN
+536 
-543 SGLVMAE
+543 
-550 PKIMFHGREITQED
+550 PKIVFRGKEITKDD
-564 FDAIKQNTRSSLLAP
+564 FEALKQNTRRTLLAP

-611 TPRMS
+611 TPRMTIS
-616 VSSLLAAAGGLT
+616 TLIEAAGGLT
-628 YNAFTINAELAH
+628 YNAFTINAELAR
-640 TVINNI
+640 TVINSK

-655 RVDLRKAI
+655 RIDLRQAI
-663 QGNSNADVLISGR
+663 QGSTADDAIIVGR

-713 DQLLTRAGGL
+713 GELLERAGGL

-746 LNQYAQ
+746 LNQYAA

-757 TAKKAF
+757 TAKKTF
-763 RADGNFNSVIS
+763 RADSNMGSVIS
-774 DPEKTLKFVE
+774 DPDKTLKFVE
-784 EASNSKALGRM
+784 EASRSKALGRM

-803 KGDHSADF
+803 KDERSADF

-836 PITYLLDDKLDV
+836 PITYLLDNKLDV

-879 SSGYWFGNNHED
+879 TSGYWFGNNHEE

>member
-1 MLKGYFSIA
+1 MLKGYLSIA
-10 ACVLASTLMSAA
+10 ASVLASVFAPFSH
-22 QAQTPT
+22 AQTPT
-28 PEQIKMFQ
+28 PEQMQMFQ

-46 ASKYGITLPN
+46 ASKYGISLPS
-56 GSSAQSSEYN
+56 GSSSQPSSYQ
-66 NPQVMAPRPMVS
+66 NPQVIDPRSEVS
-78 ERVLTEQQQAE
+78 NANQTDKMDLAKEDEE
-89 AEQQPQGLKR
+89 LKR

-108 PTTFAPVG
+108 PTTFAPVS

-136 FGKENNT
+136 FGKENTT
-143 HRLRVNRAGIINFP
+143 HRLRVNRAGTINFP

-172 RESLNQRV
+172 RDSLNQRV

-194 KMRTMQVFVMGDA
+194 EMRTMQVFVMGDA
-207 YKPGSYTVS
+207 YKPGAYTVS

-229 GFDESGA
+229 GFGESGA
-236 LRNIQLKRNGQVI
+236 LRNVQLKRNGQVI

-259 KGDARN
+259 KGDAHN
-265 DVRLMPGDVVF
+265 DVRLLPGDVVF
-276 IGPVGNTISIDG
+276 IGAVGNTIAIDG

-295 YEIKPGETY
+295 YEVKPGETY
-304 QQAIHMAGGFTANA
+304 KQAIQMAGGFTANA
-318 HRDQVE
+318 YSDQIEV
-324 IKRYAAKGA
+324 KRYAAKGA
-333 RNALTLDFNQ
+333 RDALTLNFSQSNDQ
-343 ARDKQTKVKDGD
+343 QIKVKDGD
-355 TVNVL
+355 AVNVL
-360 TKSEELT
+360 KKSEELT

-372 EGDVRHPGFVEWK
+372 EGDVRHPGFIEWN
-385 SGLRIANLFQA
+385 SGLRVADLFQS

-410 VVVREVNPQRDIEV
+410 VVVREINPQRDIEV
-424 FQINLANAI
+424 YQVNLANAI
-433 LAPNSQDNLELQS
+433 LSPSSKDNLKLNS

-455 FNNEDLDAFAEQEVT
+455 FNNEDLDTLADQDTVT
-470 SKAKTLEQA
+470 KAKTLEQA
-479 QQQAEQAQQKE
+479 QFKAELDQQKE
-490 QAALNSSVALLTAP
+490 QQVMSSSVAISSATDNMP
-504 QGNLSQ
+504 MGQSSTEEPEQ
-510 EMLAQ
+510 
-515 GMTTQGHLSGSQNL
+515 
-529 NAEAHLQ
+529 
-536 GNRQQVN
+536 
-543 SGLVMAE
+543 
-550 PKIMFHGREITQED
+550 PKIIFRGKEITKED
-564 FDAIKQNTRSSLLAP
+564 FDALKQNTRRTLLAP

-602 VKHPGRYPI
+602 VKHPGRYPL

-616 VSSLLAAAGGLT
+616 VSTLIEAAGGLT
-628 YNAFTINAELAH
+628 YNAFTINAELAR
-640 TVINNI
+640 TVISSK

-655 RVDLRKAI
+655 RIDLRKAI
-663 QGNSNADVLISGR
+663 QGSTADDAILVGR

-713 DQLLTRAGGL
+713 GELLERAGGL

-746 LNQYAQ
+746 LNQYAA

-757 TAKKAF
+757 TAKKTF
-763 RADGNFNSVIS
+763 RADSNLGSVIS
-774 DPEKTLKFVE
+774 DPEKTLAFVE
-784 EASNSKALGRM
+784 EASKSKALGRM

-803 KGDHSADF
+803 KDERSADF

-836 PITYLLDDKLDV
+836 PITYLLDNKLDV
-848 DDYLNKAGGA
+848 NDYLNKAGGA

-879 SSGYWFGNNHED
+879 TSGYWFGNNHEE

>member
-1 MLKGYFSIA
+1 MLKGYFSIGV
-10 ACVLASTLMSAA
+10 CILASLFAPLTN
-22 QAQTPT
+22 AQTPT
-28 PEQIKMFQ
+28 PEQIQMFQ
-36 SLPADQQQAL
+36 NLPADQQQAL
-46 ASKYGITLPN
+46 ASKYGISIPS
-56 GSSAQSSEYN
+56 GASSQPSSYQ
-66 NPQVMAPRPMVS
+66 NPQVVEQRPVAS
-78 ERVLTEQQQAE
+78 SATEAKANDAE
-89 AEQQPQGLKR
+89 KDEQGLKR

-108 PTTFAPVG
+108 PTTFAPIS

-136 FGKENNT
+136 FGKENTT

-157 SLGPVQVAGMSFSDV
+157 SLGPVQVAGMTFSDV
-172 RESLNQRV
+172 RDSLNQRV

-194 KMRTMQVFVMGDA
+194 EMRTMQVFVMGDA
-207 YKPGSYTVS
+207 YKPGAYTVS

-229 GFDESGA
+229 GFSESGA
-236 LRNIQLKRNGQVI
+236 LRNVQLKRNGRVI

-265 DVRLMPGDVVF
+265 DIRLLPGDVVF
-276 IGPVGNTISIDG
+276 IGALGNTISIDG

-304 QQAIHMAGGFTANA
+304 KQAIQMAGGFTANA
-318 HRDQVE
+318 YSDQIEV
-324 IKRYAAKGA
+324 KRYAAKGA
-333 RNALTLDFNQ
+333 RDALTLNFSQSHDQ
-343 ARDKQTKVKDGD
+343 QTKVKDGD
-355 TVNVL
+355 VVNVL
-360 TKSEELT
+360 KKNEELT

-372 EGDVRHPGFVEWK
+372 EGDVRHPGFIEWK
-385 SGLRIANLFQA
+385 SGLRIADLFQS
-396 VDTSFNSTADVNYA
+396 VDTSFNSTADVSYA
-410 VVVREVNPQRDIEV
+410 VVVREINPQRDIEV
-424 FQINLANAI
+424 YQVNLANAI
-433 LAPNSQDNLELQS
+433 LSPTSKDNLKLNS

-455 FNNEDLDAFAEQEVT
+455 FNNEDLDTLADQETVT
-470 SKAKTLEQA
+470 KAKTLEQA
-479 QQQAEQAQQKE
+479 QLQAQQEQLKE
-490 QAALNSSVALLTAP
+490 QEVMSSSVAVSSATSLEKKTK
-504 QGNLSQ
+504 Q
-510 EMLAQ
+510 
-515 GMTTQGHLSGSQNL
+515 
-529 NAEAHLQ
+529 
-536 GNRQQVN
+536 
-543 SGLVMAE
+543 
-550 PKIMFHGREITQED
+550 PKIVFRGKEITKDD
-564 FDAIKQNTRSSLLAP
+564 FEALKQNTRRTLLAP

-611 TPRMS
+611 TPRMTIS
-616 VSSLLAAAGGLT
+616 TLIEAAGGLT
-628 YNAFTINAELAH
+628 YNAFTINAELAR
-640 TVINNI
+640 TVINSK

-655 RVDLRKAI
+655 RIDLRQAI
-663 QGNSNADVLISGR
+663 KGSTADDAVIVGR

-713 DQLLTRAGGL
+713 GELLERAGGL

-746 LNQYAQ
+746 LNQYAA

-757 TAKKAF
+757 TAKKTF
-763 RADGNFNSVIS
+763 RADSNMGSVIS
-774 DPEKTLKFVE
+774 DPDKTLKFVE
-784 EASNSKALGRM
+784 EASRSKALGRM

-803 KGDHSADF
+803 KDERSADF

-836 PITYLLDDKLDV
+836 PITYLLDNKLDV

-879 SSGYWFGNNHED
+879 TSGYWFGNNHEE

>member
-1 MLKGYFSIA
+1 
-10 ACVLASTLMSAA
+10 
-22 QAQTPT
+22 
-28 PEQIKMFQ
+28 
-36 SLPADQQQAL
+36 DQQQAL
-46 ASKYGITLPN
+46 ASKYGISLPS
-56 GSSAQSSEYN
+56 GSSSQPSNYQ
-66 NPQVMAPRPMVS
+66 NPQVIDPRPEVS
-78 ERVLTEQQQAE
+78 NANQTDKMDLAKDEE
-89 AEQQPQGLKR
+89 LKR

-108 PTTFAPVG
+108 PTTFAPVS

-121 ADYTV
+121 TDYTV

-136 FGKENNT
+136 FGKENTT

-157 SLGPVQVAGMSFSDV
+157 SLGPVQVAGMTFSDV
-172 RESLNQRV
+172 RDSLNQRV
-180 KEQMIGVRSDISLG
+180 TEQMIGVRSDISLG
-194 KMRTMQVFVMGDA
+194 EMRTMQVFVMGDA
-207 YKPGSYTVS
+207 YKPGAYTVS

-229 GFDESGA
+229 GFSESGA
-236 LRNIQLKRNGQVI
+236 LRNVQLKRNGQVI

-265 DVRLMPGDVVF
+265 DIRLLPGDVVF
-276 IGPVGNTISIDG
+276 IGALGNTISIDG

-304 QQAIHMAGGFTANA
+304 KQAIQMAGGFTANA
-318 HRDQVE
+318 YSDQIEV
-324 IKRYAAKGA
+324 KRYAEKGA
-333 RNALTLDFNQ
+333 RDALTLNFSQSHDQ
-343 ARDKQTKVKDGD
+343 QTKVKDGD
-355 TVNVL
+355 AVNVL
-360 TKSEELT
+360 KKNEELT

-372 EGDVRHPGFVEWK
+372 EGDVRHPGYIEWK
-385 SGLRIANLFQA
+385 SGLRIADLFQS
-396 VDTSFNSTADVNYA
+396 VDTSFNSTADVSYA
-410 VVVREVNPQRDIEV
+410 VVVREINPQRDIEV
-424 FQINLANAI
+424 YQVNLANAI
-433 LAPNSQDNLELQS
+433 LSPTSKDNLKLNS

-455 FNNEDLDAFAEQEVT
+455 FNNEDLDTLADQQTVT
-470 SKAKTLEQA
+470 KAKTLEQA
-479 QQQAEQAQQKE
+479 QLQAQQEQLKE
-490 QAALNSSVALLTAP
+490 QEVMSSSVAVSSAASLEKDSK
-504 QGNLSQ
+504 Q
-510 EMLAQ
+510 
-515 GMTTQGHLSGSQNL
+515 
-529 NAEAHLQ
+529 
-536 GNRQQVN
+536 
-543 SGLVMAE
+543 
-550 PKIMFHGREITQED
+550 PKIVFRGKEITKDD
-564 FDAIKQNTRSSLLAP
+564 FEALKQNTRRTLLAP

-611 TPRMS
+611 TPRMTIS
-616 VSSLLAAAGGLT
+616 TLIEAAGGLT
-628 YNAFTINAELAH
+628 YNAFTINAELAR
-640 TVINNI
+640 TVINSK

-655 RVDLRKAI
+655 RIDLRQAI
-663 QGNSNADVLISGR
+663 QGSTADDAIIVGR

-713 DQLLTRAGGL
+713 GELLERAGGL

-746 LNQYAQ
+746 LNQYAA

-757 TAKKAF
+757 TAKKTF
-763 RADGNFNSVIS
+763 RADSNMGSVIS
-774 DPEKTLKFVE
+774 DPDKTLKFVE
-784 EASNSKALGRM
+784 EASRSKALGRM

-803 KGDHSADF
+803 KDERSADF

-836 PITYLLDDKLDV
+836 PITYLLDNKLDV

-879 SSGYWFGNNHED
+879 TSGYWFGNNHEE

>member
-1 MLKGYFSIA
+1 MFKGYFSIA
-10 ACVLASTLMSAA
+10 AFILASTFASYSM
-22 QAQTPT
+22 AQTPT

-36 SLPADQQQAL
+36 NLPADQQQAL
-46 ASKYGITLPN
+46 ASKYGFSIP
-56 GSSAQSSEYN
+56 SSSSSNKSPYE
-66 NPQVMAPRPMVS
+66 NPQVIKPRAESSGAVS
-78 ERVLTEQQQAE
+78 SNIEEQWLKKDE
-89 AEQQPQGLKR
+89 KEELKR

-108 PTTFAPVG
+108 PSTFAPIS

-121 ADYTV
+121 ANYTV
-126 GAGDEIVIQL
+126 GAGDEIIVQL
-136 FGKENNT
+136 FGKENET
-143 HRLRVNRAGIINFP
+143 HRLRVNRAGTINFP
-157 SLGPVQVAGMSFSDV
+157 SLGPVNVAGMHFSDV
-172 RESLNQRV
+172 RDSLTQRV

-194 KMRTMQVFVMGDA
+194 ELRTMQVFVMGDA
-207 YKPGSYTVS
+207 YKPGAYTVS

-229 GFDESGA
+229 GFGESGA
-236 LRNIQLKRNGQVI
+236 LRDIQLKRDGKII

-259 KGDARN
+259 KGDASN
-265 DVRLMPGDVVF
+265 DVRLLPDDVVL
-276 IGPVGNTISIDG
+276 IGSVNDTVSIEG
-288 EVNRPAI
+288 EINRPAI
-295 YEIKPGETY
+295 YEVKQGETY
-304 QQAIHMAGGFTANA
+304 QQLIQMAGGFTANA
-318 HRDQVE
+318 HAEQLE
-324 IKRYAAKGA
+324 IKRYASHGT
-333 RNALTLDFNQ
+333 REALTLDFNKTQ
-343 ARDKQTKVKDGD
+343 DRQSKVKNGD
-355 TVNVL
+355 AIKIL
-360 TKSEELT
+360 KKSEELT

-372 EGDVRHPGFVEWK
+372 EGDVRHPGYVEWRN
-385 SGLRIANLFQA
+385 GLRVADLFKS
-396 VDTSFNSTADVNYA
+396 VDSAFNSTADVNYA
-410 VVVREVNPQRDIEV
+410 VVVREINPQRDIEV
-424 FQINLANAI
+424 FQLSLANAI
-433 LAPNSQDNLELQS
+433 LSPGSQDNIKLHS
-446 RDRVLVFNR
+446 RDRILVFNR
-455 FNNEDLDAFAEQEVT
+455 FNNEDLDTLATQESV

-479 QQQAEQAQQKE
+479 QEQAELEQQKE
-490 QAALNSSVALLTAP
+490 QEVMSSSVAVSHSAD
-504 QGNLSQ
+504 
-510 EMLAQ
+510 
-515 GMTTQGHLSGSQNL
+515 GMVVNQNTTQL
-529 NAEAHLQ
+529 AKP
-536 GNRQQVN
+536 V
-543 SGLVMAE
+543 
-550 PKIMFHGREITQED
+550 KIIFRGKEITEED
-564 FDAIKQNTRSSLLAP
+564 FEKLKQNTRRTLLAP

-611 TPRMS
+611 TPRMT
-616 VSSLLAAAGGLT
+616 VSTLIEAAGGLT
-628 YNAFTINAELAH
+628 YNAFTINAELAR
-640 TVINNI
+640 TAINSA
-646 DERASIDVE
+646 DERAYIDVE
-655 RVDLRKAI
+655 RIDLRKAI
-663 QGNSNADVLISGR
+663 QGSASDDAIIVGR

-713 DQLLTRAGGL
+713 NELLERAGGL

-746 LNQYAQ
+746 LNQYAA
-752 DMRAE
+752 DMRKE
-757 TAKKAF
+757 TAKKTF
-763 RADGNFNSVIS
+763 RADSNIGSVIS
-774 DPEKTLKFVE
+774 DPEKTLAFVE
-784 EASNSKALGRM
+784 EASRSKALGRM

-803 KGDHSADF
+803 KGERSADF

-836 PITYLLDDKLDV
+836 PITYLLDNKLDV

-879 SSGYWFGNNHED
+879 SSGYWFGNNKEG

>member
-1 MLKGYFSIA
+1 MFKGYFSIA
-10 ACVLASTLMSAA
+10 AFILASTFASYSI
-22 QAQTPT
+22 AQTPT

-36 SLPADQQQAL
+36 NLPADQQQAL
-46 ASKYGITLPN
+46 ASKYGFSIP
-56 GSSAQSSEYN
+56 SSLSSNKSPYE
-66 NPQVMAPRPMVS
+66 NPQVIKPRAESSGAVS
-78 ERVLTEQQQAE
+78 SNIEEQWLKKG
-89 AEQQPQGLKR
+89 EQEELKR

-108 PTTFAPVG
+108 PSTFAPIS

-121 ADYTV
+121 ANYTV
-126 GAGDEIVIQL
+126 GAGDEIIVQL
-136 FGKENNT
+136 FGKENET
-143 HRLRVNRAGIINFP
+143 HRLRVNRAGTINFP
-157 SLGPVQVAGMSFSDV
+157 SLGPVNVAGMHFSDV
-172 RESLNQRV
+172 RDSLTQRV

-194 KMRTMQVFVMGDA
+194 ELRTMQVFVMGDA
-207 YKPGSYTVS
+207 YKPGAYTVS

-229 GFDESGA
+229 GFGESGA
-236 LRNIQLKRNGQVI
+236 LRDIQLKRDGKII

-259 KGDARN
+259 KGDASN
-265 DVRLMPGDVVF
+265 DVRLLPDDVVL
-276 IGPVGNTISIDG
+276 IGSVNDTVSIEG
-288 EVNRPAI
+288 EINRPAI
-295 YEIKPGETY
+295 YEVKAGETY
-304 QQAIHMAGGFTANA
+304 QQLIQMAGGFTANA
-318 HRDQVE
+318 YVEQLE
-324 IKRYAAKGA
+324 IKRYASHGA
-333 RNALTLDFNQ
+333 REALTLDFNKTQ
-343 ARDKQTKVKDGD
+343 DRQSKVKNGD
-355 TVNVL
+355 SIKIL
-360 TKSEELT
+360 KKSEELT

-372 EGDVRHPGFVEWK
+372 EGDVRHPGYVEWRNGVRVADLFK
-385 SGLRIANLFQA
+385 S
-396 VDTSFNSTADVNYA
+396 VDSAFNSTADVNYA
-410 VVVREVNPQRDIEV
+410 VVVREINPQRDIEV
-424 FQINLANAI
+424 FQLSLANAI
-433 LAPNSQDNLELQS
+433 LSPGSQDNLQLQS
-446 RDRVLVFNR
+446 RDRILVFNR
-455 FNNEDLDAFAEQEVT
+455 FNNEDLDTLATQEAV

-479 QQQAEQAQQKE
+479 QEQAELEQQKE
-490 QAALNSSVALLTAP
+490 QEVMSSSVAVSHSEN
-504 QGNLSQ
+504 G
-510 EMLAQ
+510 MLNN
-515 GMTTQGHLSGSQNL
+515 QN
-529 NAEAHLQ
+529 ATEQAKP
-536 GNRQQVN
+536 
-543 SGLVMAE
+543 A
-550 PKIMFHGREITQED
+550 KIIFRGKEITEEG
-564 FDAIKQNTRSSLLAP
+564 FEKLKQNTRRTLLAP

-611 TPRMS
+611 TPRMT
-616 VSSLLAAAGGLT
+616 VSTLIEAAGGLT
-628 YNAFTINAELAH
+628 YNAFTINAELAR
-640 TVINNI
+640 TAINSA
-646 DERASIDVE
+646 DERAYIDVE
-655 RVDLRKAI
+655 RIDLRKAI
-663 QGNSNADVLISGR
+663 QGSVSDDATIVGR

-693 TLQGEVRFPGT
+693 MLQGEVRFPGT

-713 DQLLTRAGGL
+713 SELLERAGGL

-746 LNQYAQ
+746 LNQYAA

-757 TAKKAF
+757 TAKKTF
-763 RADGNFNSVIS
+763 RADSNMGSVIS
-774 DPEKTLKFVE
+774 DPDKTLKFVE
-784 EASNSKALGRM
+784 EASRSKALGRM

-803 KGDHSADF
+803 KGERSADF

-836 PITYLLDDKLDV
+836 PITYLLDNKLNV

-879 SSGYWFGNNHED
+879 SSGYWFGNNKEE

>member
-1 MLKGYFSIA
+1 MLKGYFSIG
-10 ACVLASTLMSAA
+10 ACILASLFAPLTN
-22 QAQTPT
+22 AQTPT
-28 PEQIKMFQ
+28 PEQIQMFQ
-36 SLPADQQQAL
+36 NLPADQQQAL
-46 ASKYGITLPN
+46 ASKYGISIPS
-56 GSSAQSSEYN
+56 GASSQPSSYQ
-66 NPQVMAPRPMVS
+66 NPQVVEQRPVAS
-78 ERVLTEQQQAE
+78 SATEAKVNDAE
-89 AEQQPQGLKR
+89 KDEQGLKR

-108 PTTFAPVG
+108 PTTFAPIS

-136 FGKENNT
+136 FGKENTT
-143 HRLRVNRAGIINFP
+143 HRLRVNRAGVINFP
-157 SLGPVQVAGMSFSDV
+157 SLGPVQVAGMTFSDV
-172 RESLNQRV
+172 RDSLNQRV

-194 KMRTMQVFVMGDA
+194 EMRTMQVFVMGDA
-207 YKPGSYTVS
+207 YKPGAYTVS

-229 GFDESGA
+229 GFSESGA
-236 LRNIQLKRNGQVI
+236 LRNVQLKRNGQVI

-265 DVRLMPGDVVF
+265 DIRLLPGDVVF
-276 IGPVGNTISIDG
+276 IGALGNTISIDG

-304 QQAIHMAGGFTANA
+304 KQAIQMAGGFTANA
-318 HRDQVE
+318 YSDQIEV
-324 IKRYAAKGA
+324 KRYAAKGA
-333 RNALTLDFNQ
+333 RDALTLNFSQSHDQ
-343 ARDKQTKVKDGD
+343 QTKVKDGD
-355 TVNVL
+355 AVNVL
-360 TKSEELT
+360 KKNEELT

-372 EGDVRHPGFVEWK
+372 EGDVRHPGFFEWK
-385 SGLRIANLFQA
+385 NGLRIADLFQS
-396 VDTSFNSTADVNYA
+396 VDTSFNSTADVSYA
-410 VVVREVNPQRDIEV
+410 VVVREINPQRDIEV
-424 FQINLANAI
+424 YQVNLANAI
-433 LAPNSQDNLELQS
+433 LSPTSKDNLKLNS

-455 FNNEDLDAFAEQEVT
+455 FNNEDLDTLADQETVT
-470 SKAKTLEQA
+470 KAKTLEQA
-479 QQQAEQAQQKE
+479 QLQAQQEQLKE
-490 QAALNSSVALLTAP
+490 QEVMSSSVAVSSAAP
-504 QGNLSQ
+504 L
-510 EMLAQ
+510 EK
-515 GMTTQGHLSGSQNL
+515 GSKQ
-529 NAEAHLQ
+529 
-536 GNRQQVN
+536 
-543 SGLVMAE
+543 S
-550 PKIMFHGREITQED
+550 KIVFRGKEITKDD
-564 FDAIKQNTRSSLLAP
+564 FEALKQNTRRTLLAP

-611 TPRMS
+611 TPRMTIS
-616 VSSLLAAAGGLT
+616 TLIEAAGGLT
-628 YNAFTINAELAH
+628 YNAFTINAELAR
-640 TVINNI
+640 TVINSK
-646 DERASIDVE
+646 DERAFIDVE
-655 RVDLRKAI
+655 RIDLRQAI
-663 QGNSNADVLISGR
+663 QGSTADDAIIVGR

-704 YTVRQGETL
+704 YTIRQGETL
-713 DQLLTRAGGL
+713 GELLERAGGL

-731 AIFTREA
+731 AIFTRQA

-746 LNQYAQ
+746 LNEYAA

-757 TAKKAF
+757 TAKKTF
-763 RADGNFNSVIS
+763 RADSNMGSVIS
-774 DPEKTLKFVE
+774 DPDKTLKFVE
-784 EASNSKALGRM
+784 EASRSKALGRM

-803 KGDHSADF
+803 KDERSADF

-836 PITYLLDDKLDV
+836 PITYLLDNKLDV

-879 SSGYWFGNNHED
+879 TSGYWFGNNHEE

>member
-1 MLKGYFSIA
+1 MFKGYFSIA
-10 ACVLASTLMSAA
+10 ACVLASLFASLSH
-22 QAQTPT
+22 AQTPT
-28 PEQIKMFQ
+28 PEQMQMFQ

-46 ASKYGITLPN
+46 ASKYGISLPS
-56 GSSAQSSEYN
+56 GSSSQPSSYQ
-66 NPQVMAPRPMVS
+66 NPQVIDPRPEVIS
-78 ERVLTEQQQAE
+78 ANQTNKVDVTQEDDE
-89 AEQQPQGLKR
+89 LKR

-108 PTTFAPVG
+108 PTTFAPVS

-136 FGKENNT
+136 FGKDNTT
-143 HRLRVNRAGIINFP
+143 HRLRVNRAGTINFP

-172 RESLNQRV
+172 RDSLNQRV

-194 KMRTMQVFVMGDA
+194 EMRTMQVFVMGDA
-207 YKPGSYTVS
+207 FKPGAYTVS

-229 GFDESGA
+229 GFGESGA
-236 LRNIQLKRNGQVI
+236 LRNVQLKRNGQVI

-265 DVRLMPGDVVF
+265 DVRLLPGDVVF
-276 IGPVGNTISIDG
+276 IGAVGNTIAIDG

-295 YEIKPGETY
+295 YEVKPGETY
-304 QQAIHMAGGFTANA
+304 KQAIQMAGGFTANA
-318 HRDQVE
+318 YSDQIEV
-324 IKRYAAKGA
+324 KRYATKGA
-333 RNALTLDFNQ
+333 RDALTLNFSQSNDQ
-343 ARDKQTKVKDGD
+343 QIKVKDGD
-355 TVNVL
+355 AVNVL
-360 TKSEELT
+360 KKSEELT

-372 EGDVRHPGFVEWK
+372 EGDVRHPGFIEWN
-385 SGLRIANLFQA
+385 SGLRVADLFQS

-410 VVVREVNPQRDIEV
+410 VVVREINPQRDIEV
-424 FQINLANAI
+424 YQINLANAI
-433 LAPNSQDNLELQS
+433 LSPSSKDNLKLNS
-446 RDRVLVFNR
+446 RDRLLVFNR
-455 FNNEDLDAFAEQEVT
+455 FNNEDLDTLAEQDTVT
-470 SKAKTLEQA
+470 KAKTLEQA
-479 QQQAEQAQQKE
+479 QFQAELDQQKE
-490 QAALNSSVALLTAP
+490 QEVMSSSVAISSATDNMSMG
-504 QGNLSQ
+504 QSSTKESEQ
-510 EMLAQ
+510 
-515 GMTTQGHLSGSQNL
+515 
-529 NAEAHLQ
+529 
-536 GNRQQVN
+536 
-543 SGLVMAE
+543 
-550 PKIMFHGREITQED
+550 PKIIFRGKEITKED
-564 FDAIKQNTRSSLLAP
+564 FDALKQNTRRTLLAP

-602 VKHPGRYPI
+602 VKHPGRYPL

-616 VSSLLAAAGGLT
+616 VSTLLEAAGGLT
-628 YNAFTINAELAH
+628 YNAFTINAELAR
-640 TVINNI
+640 TVISSK

-655 RVDLRKAI
+655 RIDLRKAI
-663 QGNSNADVLISGR
+663 QGSAADDVVIVGR

-684 PNVKLQSTV
+684 PSVKLQSTV

-713 DQLLTRAGGL
+713 GELLERAGGL

-746 LNQYAQ
+746 LNQYAA

-757 TAKKAF
+757 TAKKTF
-763 RADGNFNSVIS
+763 RADSNLGSVIS
-774 DPEKTLKFVE
+774 DPDKTLAFVE
-784 EASNSKALGRM
+784 EASKSKALGRM

-803 KGDHSADF
+803 QNERSADF

-836 PITYLLDDKLDV
+836 PITYLLDNKLDV

-879 SSGYWFGNNHED
+879 TSGYWFGNAREE

>member
-1 MLKGYFSIA
+1 MFKGYFSIA
-10 ACVLASTLMSAA
+10 AFILASTFASYSM
-22 QAQTPT
+22 AQTPT
-28 PEQIKMFQ
+28 PEQMKMFQ
-36 SLPADQQQAL
+36 NLPADQQQAL
-46 ASKYGITLPN
+46 ASKYGFSIP
-56 GSSAQSSEYN
+56 SSSSSNKSPYE
-66 NPQVMAPRPMVS
+66 NPQVIKPRAESSGAVS
-78 ERVLTEQQQAE
+78 SNIEEQWLKKG
-89 AEQQPQGLKR
+89 EQEELKR

-108 PTTFAPVG
+108 PSTFAPIS

-121 ADYTV
+121 ANYTV
-126 GAGDEIVIQL
+126 GAGDEIIVQL
-136 FGKENNT
+136 FGKENET
-143 HRLRVNRAGIINFP
+143 HRLRVNRAGTINFP
-157 SLGPVQVAGMSFSDV
+157 SLGPVNVAGMHFSDV
-172 RESLNQRV
+172 RDSLTQRV

-194 KMRTMQVFVMGDA
+194 ELRTMQVFVMGDA
-207 YKPGSYTVS
+207 YKPGAYTVS

-229 GFDESGA
+229 GFGESGA
-236 LRNIQLKRNGQVI
+236 LRDIQLKRDGKII

-259 KGDARN
+259 KGDASN
-265 DVRLMPGDVVF
+265 DVRLLPDDVVL
-276 IGPVGNTISIDG
+276 IGSVNDTVPIEG
-288 EVNRPAI
+288 EINRPAI
-295 YEIKPGETY
+295 YEVKAGETY
-304 QQAIHMAGGFTANA
+304 QQLIQMAGGFTANA
-318 HRDQVE
+318 HVEQLE
-324 IKRYAAKGA
+324 IKRYASHGA
-333 RNALTLDFNQ
+333 REALTLDFNKTQ
-343 ARDKQTKVKDGD
+343 DRQSKVKNGD
-355 TVNVL
+355 AIKIL
-360 TKSEELT
+360 KKSEELT

-372 EGDVRHPGFVEWK
+372 EGDVRHPGYVEWRN
-385 SGLRIANLFQA
+385 GLRVADLFKS
-396 VDTSFNSTADVNYA
+396 VDSAFNSTADVNYA
-410 VVVREVNPQRDIEV
+410 VVVREINPQRDIEV
-424 FQINLANAI
+424 FQLSLANAI
-433 LAPNSQDNLELQS
+433 LSPGSRDNLQLQS
-446 RDRVLVFNR
+446 RDRILVFNR
-455 FNNEDLDAFAEQEVT
+455 FNNEDLDTLATQEAV

-479 QQQAEQAQQKE
+479 QEQAELEQQKE
-490 QAALNSSVALLTAP
+490 QEVMSSSVAVSHSEN
-504 QGNLSQ
+504 G
-510 EMLAQ
+510 MLNN
-515 GMTTQGHLSGSQNL
+515 QN
-529 NAEAHLQ
+529 ATEQAKP
-536 GNRQQVN
+536 
-543 SGLVMAE
+543 A
-550 PKIMFHGREITQED
+550 KIIFRGKEITEED
-564 FDAIKQNTRSSLLAP
+564 FEKLKQNTRRTLLAP

-611 TPRMS
+611 TPRMT
-616 VSSLLAAAGGLT
+616 VSTLIEAAGGLT
-628 YNAFTINAELAH
+628 YNAFTINAELAR
-640 TVINNI
+640 TAINSA
-646 DERASIDVE
+646 DERAYIDVE
-655 RVDLRKAI
+655 RIDLRKAI
-663 QGNSNADVLISGR
+663 QGSASDDAIIVGR

-713 DQLLTRAGGL
+713 NELLERAGGL

-746 LNQYAQ
+746 LNQYAA
-752 DMRAE
+752 DMRKE
-757 TAKKAF
+757 TAKKTF
-763 RADGNFNSVIS
+763 RADSNIGSVIS
-774 DPEKTLKFVE
+774 DPEKTLAFVE
-784 EASNSKALGRM
+784 EASRSKALGRM

-803 KGDHSADF
+803 KGERSADF

-836 PITYLLDDKLDV
+836 PITYLLDNKLDV

-879 SSGYWFGNNHED
+879 SSGYWFGNNKEE

>member
-1 MLKGYFSIA
+1 MLKGYFSIG
-10 ACVLASTLMSAA
+10 ACILASLFAPLTN
-22 QAQTPT
+22 AQTPT
-28 PEQIKMFQ
+28 PEQIQMFQ
-36 SLPADQQQAL
+36 NLPADQQQAL
-46 ASKYGITLPN
+46 ASKYGISIPS
-56 GSSAQSSEYN
+56 GASSQPSSYQ
-66 NPQVMAPRPMVS
+66 NPQVVEQRPVAS
-78 ERVLTEQQQAE
+78 SATEAKVNDAE
-89 AEQQPQGLKR
+89 KDEQGLKR

-108 PTTFAPVG
+108 PTTFAPIS

-136 FGKENNT
+136 FGKENTT

-157 SLGPVQVAGMSFSDV
+157 SLGPVQVAGMTFSDV
-172 RESLNQRV
+172 RDSLNQRV

-194 KMRTMQVFVMGDA
+194 EMRTMQVFVMGDA
-207 YKPGSYTVS
+207 YKPGAYTVS

-229 GFDESGA
+229 GFSESGA
-236 LRNIQLKRNGQVI
+236 LRNVQLKRNGRVI

-265 DVRLMPGDVVF
+265 DIRLLPGDVVF
-276 IGPVGNTISIDG
+276 IGALGNTISIDG

-304 QQAIHMAGGFTANA
+304 KQAIQMAGGFTANA
-318 HRDQVE
+318 YSDQIEV
-324 IKRYAAKGA
+324 KRYAAKGA
-333 RNALTLDFNQ
+333 RDALTLNFSQSHDQ
-343 ARDKQTKVKDGD
+343 QTKVKDGD
-355 TVNVL
+355 AVNVL
-360 TKSEELT
+360 KKNEELT

-372 EGDVRHPGFVEWK
+372 EGDVRHPGFIEWK
-385 SGLRIANLFQA
+385 SGLRIADLFQS
-396 VDTSFNSTADVNYA
+396 VDTSFNSTADVSYA
-410 VVVREVNPQRDIEV
+410 VVVREINPQRDIEV
-424 FQINLANAI
+424 YQVNLANAI
-433 LAPNSQDNLELQS
+433 LSPTSKDNLKLNS

-455 FNNEDLDAFAEQEVT
+455 FNNEDLDTLADQETVT
-470 SKAKTLEQA
+470 KAKTLEQA
-479 QQQAEQAQQKE
+479 QLQAQQEQLKE
-490 QAALNSSVALLTAP
+490 QEVMSSSVAVSSAMPLEKDSK
-504 QGNLSQ
+504 Q
-510 EMLAQ
+510 
-515 GMTTQGHLSGSQNL
+515 
-529 NAEAHLQ
+529 
-536 GNRQQVN
+536 
-543 SGLVMAE
+543 
-550 PKIMFHGREITQED
+550 PKIVFRGKEITKDD
-564 FDAIKQNTRSSLLAP
+564 FEALKQNTRRTLLAP

-611 TPRMS
+611 TPRMTIS
-616 VSSLLAAAGGLT
+616 TLIEAAGGLT
-628 YNAFTINAELAH
+628 YNAFTINAELAR
-640 TVINNI
+640 TVINSK

-655 RVDLRKAI
+655 RIDLRQAI
-663 QGNSNADVLISGR
+663 QGSTADDAIIVGR

-713 DQLLTRAGGL
+713 GELLERAGGL

-746 LNQYAQ
+746 LNQYAA

-757 TAKKAF
+757 TAKKTF
-763 RADGNFNSVIS
+763 RADSNMGSVIS
-774 DPEKTLKFVE
+774 DPDKTLKFVE
-784 EASNSKALGRM
+784 EASRSKALGRM

-803 KGDHSADF
+803 KDERSADF

-836 PITYLLDDKLDV
+836 PITYLLDNKLDV

-879 SSGYWFGNNHED
+879 TSGYWFGNNHEE

>member
-1 MLKGYFSIA
+1 MLKGYFSIG
-10 ACVLASTLMSAA
+10 ACILASLFAPLTN
-22 QAQTPT
+22 AQTPT
-28 PEQIKMFQ
+28 PEQIQMFQ
-36 SLPADQQQAL
+36 NLPTDQQQAL
-46 ASKYGITLPN
+46 ASKYGISIPS
-56 GSSAQSSEYN
+56 GASSQPSSYQ
-66 NPQVMAPRPMVS
+66 NPQVVEQRPVTS
-78 ERVLTEQQQAE
+78 SATEVKVNDAE
-89 AEQQPQGLKR
+89 KDEQGLKR

-108 PTTFAPVG
+108 PTTFAPIS

-136 FGKENNT
+136 FGKENTT

-157 SLGPVQVAGMSFSDV
+157 SLGPVQVAGMTFSDV
-172 RESLNQRV
+172 RDSLNQRV

-194 KMRTMQVFVMGDA
+194 EMRTMQVFVMGDA
-207 YKPGSYTVS
+207 YKPGAYTVS

-229 GFDESGA
+229 GFSESGA
-236 LRNIQLKRNGQVI
+236 LRNVQLKRNGQVI

-265 DVRLMPGDVVF
+265 DIRLLPGDVVF
-276 IGPVGNTISIDG
+276 IGALGNTISIDG

-304 QQAIHMAGGFTANA
+304 KQAIQMAGGFTANA
-318 HRDQVE
+318 YSDQIEV
-324 IKRYAAKGA
+324 KRYAAKGA
-333 RNALTLDFNQ
+333 RDALTLNFSQSHDQ
-343 ARDKQTKVKDGD
+343 QTKVKDGD
-355 TVNVL
+355 VVNVL
-360 TKSEELT
+360 KKNEELT

-372 EGDVRHPGFVEWK
+372 EGDVRHPGYIEWK
-385 SGLRIANLFQA
+385 SGLRIADLFQS
-396 VDTSFNSTADVNYA
+396 VDTAFNSTADVSYA
-410 VVVREVNPQRDIEV
+410 VVVREINPQRDIEV
-424 FQINLANAI
+424 YQVNLANAI
-433 LAPNSQDNLELQS
+433 LSPTSKDNLKLNS

-455 FNNEDLDAFAEQEVT
+455 FNNEDLDTLADQETV

-479 QQQAEQAQQKE
+479 QLQAQQEQLKE
-490 QAALNSSVALLTAP
+490 QEVMSSSVAVSSATP
-504 QGNLSQ
+504 IEKDSKQ
-510 EMLAQ
+510 
-515 GMTTQGHLSGSQNL
+515 
-529 NAEAHLQ
+529 
-536 GNRQQVN
+536 
-543 SGLVMAE
+543 
-550 PKIMFHGREITQED
+550 PKIVFRGKEITKDD
-564 FDAIKQNTRSSLLAP
+564 FEALKQNTRRTLLAP

-611 TPRMS
+611 TPRMTIS
-616 VSSLLAAAGGLT
+616 TLIEAAGGLT
-628 YNAFTINAELAH
+628 YNAFTINAELAR
-640 TVINNI
+640 TVINSK

-655 RVDLRKAI
+655 RIDLRQAI
-663 QGNSNADVLISGR
+663 QGSTVEDAIIVGR

-713 DQLLTRAGGL
+713 GELLERAGGL

-746 LNQYAQ
+746 LNQYAA

-757 TAKKAF
+757 TAKKTF
-763 RADGNFNSVIS
+763 RADSNMGSVIS
-774 DPEKTLKFVE
+774 DPDKTLKFVE
-784 EASNSKALGRM
+784 EASRSKALGRM
-795 VVQLNRIL
+795 VVQLNLIL
-803 KGDHSADF
+803 KDERSADF

-836 PITYLLDDKLDV
+836 PITYLLDNKLDV

-879 SSGYWFGNNHED
+879 TSGYWFGNNHEE

>member
-1 MLKGYFSIA
+1 MLKGYFSIG
-10 ACVLASTLMSAA
+10 ACILASLFAPLTN
-22 QAQTPT
+22 AQTPT
-28 PEQIKMFQ
+28 PEQIQMFQ
-36 SLPADQQQAL
+36 NLPADQQQAL
-46 ASKYGITLPN
+46 ASKYGISIPS
-56 GSSAQSSEYN
+56 GASSQPSSYQ
-66 NPQVMAPRPMVS
+66 NPQVVEQRPVAS
-78 ERVLTEQQQAE
+78 SATEAKVNDAE
-89 AEQQPQGLKR
+89 KDEQGLKR

-108 PTTFAPVG
+108 PTTFAPIS

-136 FGKENNT
+136 FGKENTT

-157 SLGPVQVAGMSFSDV
+157 SLGPVQVAGMTFSDV
-172 RESLNQRV
+172 RDSLNQRV

-194 KMRTMQVFVMGDA
+194 EMRTMQVFVMGDA
-207 YKPGSYTVS
+207 YKPGAYTVS

-229 GFDESGA
+229 GFSESGA
-236 LRNIQLKRNGQVI
+236 LRNVQLKRNGQVI

-265 DVRLMPGDVVF
+265 DIRLLPGDVVF
-276 IGPVGNTISIDG
+276 IGALGNTISIDG

-295 YEIKPGETY
+295 YEVKSGETY
-304 QQAIHMAGGFTANA
+304 KQAIQMAGGFTANA
-318 HRDQVE
+318 YSDQIEV
-324 IKRYAAKGA
+324 KRYAAKGA
-333 RNALTLDFNQ
+333 RDALTLNFSQSHDQ
-343 ARDKQTKVKDGD
+343 QTKVKDGD
-355 TVNVL
+355 AVNVL
-360 TKSEELT
+360 KKNEELT

-372 EGDVRHPGFVEWK
+372 EGDVRHSGFIEWK
-385 SGLRIANLFQA
+385 SGLRIADLFQS
-396 VDTSFNSTADVNYA
+396 VDTSFNSTADVSYA
-410 VVVREVNPQRDIEV
+410 VVVREINPQRDIEV
-424 FQINLANAI
+424 YQVNLANAI
-433 LAPNSQDNLELQS
+433 LSPTSKDNLKLNS

-455 FNNEDLDAFAEQEVT
+455 FNNEDLDTLADQQTVT
-470 SKAKTLEQA
+470 KAKTLEQA
-479 QQQAEQAQQKE
+479 QLQAQQEQLKE
-490 QAALNSSVALLTAP
+490 QEVMSSSVAVSSATSLEKTSK
-504 QGNLSQ
+504 QS
-510 EMLAQ
+510 
-515 GMTTQGHLSGSQNL
+515 
-529 NAEAHLQ
+529 
-536 GNRQQVN
+536 
-543 SGLVMAE
+543 
-550 PKIMFHGREITQED
+550 KIVFRGKEITKDD
-564 FDAIKQNTRSSLLAP
+564 FEALKQNTRRTLLAP

-611 TPRMS
+611 TPRMTIS
-616 VSSLLAAAGGLT
+616 TLIEAAGGLT
-628 YNAFTINAELAH
+628 YNAFTINAELAR
-640 TVINNI
+640 TVINSK

-655 RVDLRKAI
+655 RIDLRQAI
-663 QGNSNADVLISGR
+663 QGSTADDAIIVGR

-713 DQLLTRAGGL
+713 GELLERAGGL

-746 LNQYAQ
+746 LNQYAA

-757 TAKKAF
+757 TAKKTF
-763 RADGNFNSVIS
+763 RADSNMGSVIS
-774 DPEKTLKFVE
+774 DPDKTLKFVE
-784 EASNSKALGRM
+784 EASRSKALGRM

-803 KGDHSADF
+803 KDERSADF

-836 PITYLLDDKLDV
+836 PITYLLDNKLDV

-879 SSGYWFGNNHED
+879 TSGYWFGNNHEE

>member
-1 MLKGYFSIA
+1 MFKGYVSIA
-10 ACVLASTLMSAA
+10 ACLLASVFAPFSH
-22 QAQTPT
+22 AQTPT
-28 PEQIKMFQ
+28 PEQMQMFQ

-46 ASKYGITLPN
+46 ASKYGVSLPS
-56 GSSAQSSEYN
+56 GSSSQPSSYK
-66 NPQVMAPRPMVS
+66 NPQVIDPRPEMS
-78 ERVLTEQQQAE
+78 NANQTNQADVMKE
-89 AEQQPQGLKR
+89 DEELKR

-108 PTTFAPVG
+108 PTTFAPVN

-136 FGKENNT
+136 FGKENTT
-143 HRLRVNRAGIINFP
+143 HRLRVNRAGTINFP

-172 RESLNQRV
+172 RDSLNQRV

-194 KMRTMQVFVMGDA
+194 EMRTMQVFVMGDA
-207 YKPGSYTVS
+207 YKPGAYTVS

-229 GFDESGA
+229 GFGESGA
-236 LRNIQLKRNGQVI
+236 LRNVQLKRNGQVI

-265 DVRLMPGDVVF
+265 DVRLLPGDVVF
-276 IGPVGNTISIDG
+276 IGAVGNTIAIDG

-295 YEIKPGETY
+295 YEVKSGETY
-304 QQAIHMAGGFTANA
+304 KQAIQMAGGFTANA
-318 HRDQVE
+318 YSDQIEV
-324 IKRYAAKGA
+324 KRYAAKGA
-333 RNALTLDFNQ
+333 RDALTLNFSQSHDQ
-343 ARDKQTKVKDGD
+343 QTKVKDGD
-355 TVNVL
+355 AVNVL
-360 TKSEELT
+360 KKSEELT

-372 EGDVRHPGFVEWK
+372 EGDVRHPGFIEWK
-385 SGLRIANLFQA
+385 SGLRVADLFQS

-410 VVVREVNPQRDIEV
+410 VVVREINPQRDIEV
-424 FQINLANAI
+424 YQVNLANAI
-433 LAPNSQDNLELQS
+433 LSPSSKDNLKLNS
-446 RDRVLVFNR
+446 RDRLLVFNR
-455 FNNEDLDAFAEQEVT
+455 FNNEDLDTLADQDTVT
-470 SKAKTLEQA
+470 KAKTLEQA
-479 QQQAEQAQQKE
+479 QFKAELDQQKE
-490 QAALNSSVALLTAP
+490 QEVMSSSVAISSATENMSFGQSSTEELE
-504 QGNLSQ
+504 Q
-510 EMLAQ
+510 
-515 GMTTQGHLSGSQNL
+515 
-529 NAEAHLQ
+529 
-536 GNRQQVN
+536 
-543 SGLVMAE
+543 
-550 PKIMFHGREITQED
+550 PKIIFRGKEITQED
-564 FDAIKQNTRSSLLAP
+564 FDALKQNTRRTLLAP

-602 VKHPGRYPI
+602 VKHPGRYPL

-616 VSSLLAAAGGLT
+616 VSTLIEAAGGLT
-628 YNAFTINAELAH
+628 YNAFTINAELAR
-640 TVINNI
+640 TVISSK

-655 RVDLRKAI
+655 RIDLRKAI
-663 QGNSNADVLISGR
+663 QGNTSDDAILVGR

-713 DQLLTRAGGL
+713 GELLERAGGL

-746 LNQYAQ
+746 LNQYAA

-757 TAKKAF
+757 TAKKTF
-763 RADGNFNSVIS
+763 RADSNLGSVIS
-774 DPEKTLKFVE
+774 NPEKTLAFVE
-784 EASNSKALGRM
+784 EASKSKALGRM

-803 KGDHSADF
+803 KDDRSADF

-836 PITYLLDDKLDV
+836 PITYLLDNKLDV

-879 SSGYWFGNNHED
+879 TSGYWFGNNHEE

>member
-1 MLKGYFSIA
+1 MLKGYFSIG
-10 ACVLASTLMSAA
+10 ACILASLFAPLTN
-22 QAQTPT
+22 AQTPT
-28 PEQIKMFQ
+28 PEQIQMFQ
-36 SLPADQQQAL
+36 NLPADQQQAL
-46 ASKYGITLPN
+46 ASKYGISIPS
-56 GSSAQSSEYN
+56 GASSQPSSYQ
-66 NPQVMAPRPMVS
+66 NPQVVEPRPITS
-78 ERVLTEQQQAE
+78 SATEAKVNDAE
-89 AEQQPQGLKR
+89 KDEQGLKR

-108 PTTFAPVG
+108 PTTFAPIS

-136 FGKENNT
+136 FGKENTT

-157 SLGPVQVAGMSFSDV
+157 SLGPVQVAGMTFSDV
-172 RESLNQRV
+172 RDSLNQRV

-194 KMRTMQVFVMGDA
+194 EMRTMQVFVMGDA
-207 YKPGSYTVS
+207 YKPGAYTVS

-229 GFDESGA
+229 GFSESGA
-236 LRNIQLKRNGQVI
+236 LRNVQLKRNGQVI

-265 DVRLMPGDVVF
+265 DIRLLPGDVVF
-276 IGPVGNTISIDG
+276 IGALGNTISIDG

-304 QQAIHMAGGFTANA
+304 KQAIQMAGGFTANA
-318 HRDQVE
+318 YSDQIEV
-324 IKRYAAKGA
+324 KRYAAKGA
-333 RNALTLDFNQ
+333 RDALTLNFSQ
-343 ARDKQTKVKDGD
+343 SHGQETKVKDGD
-355 TVNVL
+355 AVNVL
-360 TKSEELT
+360 KKNEELT

-372 EGDVRHPGFVEWK
+372 EGDVRHPGFIEWK
-385 SGLRIANLFQA
+385 GGLRIADLFQS
-396 VDTSFNSTADVNYA
+396 VDTSFNSTADVSYA
-410 VVVREVNPQRDIEV
+410 IVVREINPQRDIEV
-424 FQINLANAI
+424 YQVNLANAI
-433 LAPNSQDNLELQS
+433 LSPTSKDNLKLNS

-455 FNNEDLDAFAEQEVT
+455 FNNEDLDKLADQETVT
-470 SKAKTLEQA
+470 KAKTLEQA
-479 QQQAEQAQQKE
+479 QLQAQQEQLKE
-490 QAALNSSVALLTAP
+490 QEVMSSSVAVSSAATLEKDSK
-504 QGNLSQ
+504 Q
-510 EMLAQ
+510 
-515 GMTTQGHLSGSQNL
+515 
-529 NAEAHLQ
+529 
-536 GNRQQVN
+536 
-543 SGLVMAE
+543 
-550 PKIMFHGREITQED
+550 PKLMFRGKEITKDD
-564 FDAIKQNTRSSLLAP
+564 FEALKQNTRRTLLAP

-591 LAPQIAEVFGE
+591 LAPQITEVFGE

-611 TPRMS
+611 TPRMTIS
-616 VSSLLAAAGGLT
+616 TLIEAAGGLT
-628 YNAFTINAELAH
+628 YNAFTINAELAR
-640 TVINNI
+640 TVINSK
-646 DERASIDVE
+646 DERASIYIE
-655 RVDLRKAI
+655 RIDLRQAI
-663 QGNSNADVLISGR
+663 KGSAPDDAIIVGR
-676 DRLNILEK
+676 DRLNIFEK
-684 PNVKLQSTV
+684 PDVKLQSTV

-713 DQLLTRAGGL
+713 GDLLERAGGL

-746 LNQYAQ
+746 LNQYAA

-757 TAKKAF
+757 TAKKTF
-763 RADGNFNSVIS
+763 RADSNMGSVIS
-774 DPEKTLKFVE
+774 DPDKTLKFVE
-784 EASNSKALGRM
+784 EASRSKALGRM

-803 KGDHSADF
+803 KDERSADF

-836 PITYLLDDKLDV
+836 PITYLLDNKLDV

-879 SSGYWFGNNHED
+879 KSGYWFGNNHEE

>member
-10 ACVLASTLMSAA
+10 ACVLASVFAPFSH
-22 QAQTPT
+22 AQTPT
-28 PEQIKMFQ
+28 PEQMQMFQ

-46 ASKYGITLPN
+46 ASKYGISLPS
-56 GSSAQSSEYN
+56 GSSSQPSNYQ
-66 NPQVMAPRPMVS
+66 NPQVIDPRPEVS
-78 ERVLTEQQQAE
+78 NANQTDKIDLAKDEE
-89 AEQQPQGLKR
+89 LKR

-108 PTTFAPVG
+108 PTTFAPVS

-136 FGKENNT
+136 FGKENTT
-143 HRLRVNRAGIINFP
+143 HRLRVNRAGTINFP

-172 RESLNQRV
+172 RDSLNQRV

-194 KMRTMQVFVMGDA
+194 EMRTMQVFVMGDA
-207 YKPGSYTVS
+207 YKPGAYTVS

-229 GFDESGA
+229 GFGESGA
-236 LRNIQLKRNGQVI
+236 LRNVQLKRNGQVI

-265 DVRLMPGDVVF
+265 DVRLLPGDVVF
-276 IGPVGNTISIDG
+276 IGAVGNTISIDG

-295 YEIKPGETY
+295 YEVKSGETY
-304 QQAIHMAGGFTANA
+304 KQAIQMAGGFTANA
-318 HRDQVE
+318 YSDQIEV
-324 IKRYAAKGA
+324 KRYAAKGA
-333 RNALTLDFNQ
+333 RDALTLNFSQSHDQ
-343 ARDKQTKVKDGD
+343 QTKVKDGD
-355 TVNVL
+355 AVNVL
-360 TKSEELT
+360 KKSEELT

-372 EGDVRHPGFVEWK
+372 EGDVRHPGFIEWK
-385 SGLRIANLFQA
+385 NGLRVADLFQS

-410 VVVREVNPQRDIEV
+410 VVVREINPQRDIEV
-424 FQINLANAI
+424 YQVNLANAI
-433 LAPNSQDNLELQS
+433 LSPSSKDNLKLNS

-455 FNNEDLDAFAEQEVT
+455 FNNEDLDTLADQDTVT
-470 SKAKTLEQA
+470 KAKTLEQA
-479 QQQAEQAQQKE
+479 QFKAELDQQKE
-490 QAALNSSVALLTAP
+490 QEVMSSSVAISSATD
-504 QGNLSQ
+504 N
-510 EMLAQ
+510 
-515 GMTTQGHLSGSQNL
+515 
-529 NAEAHLQ
+529 
-536 GNRQQVN
+536 
-543 SGLVMAE
+543 MAMGQSSTE
-550 PKIMFHGREITQED
+550 ESEQPKIVFRGKEITKED
-564 FDAIKQNTRSSLLAP
+564 FDALKQNTRRTLLAP

-602 VKHPGRYPI
+602 VKHPGRYPL

-616 VSSLLAAAGGLT
+616 VSTLIEAAGGLT
-628 YNAFTINAELAH
+628 YNAFTINAELAR
-640 TVINNI
+640 TVISSK

-655 RVDLRKAI
+655 RIDLRKAI
-663 QGNSNADVLISGR
+663 QGSTADDAILVGR

-713 DQLLTRAGGL
+713 GELLERAGGL

-746 LNQYAQ
+746 LNQYAA

-757 TAKKAF
+757 TAKKTF
-763 RADGNFNSVIS
+763 RADSNMGSVIS

-784 EASNSKALGRM
+784 EASRSKALGRM

-803 KGDHSADF
+803 KDERSADF

-836 PITYLLDDKLDV
+836 PITYLLDNKLDV

-879 SSGYWFGNNHED
+879 TSGYWFGNNHEE

>member
-1 MLKGYFSIA
+1 MFKGYFSIA
-10 ACVLASTLMSAA
+10 AFILASTFASYSM
-22 QAQTPT
+22 AQTPT
-28 PEQIKMFQ
+28 PEQMKMFQ
-36 SLPADQQQAL
+36 NLPADQQQAL
-46 ASKYGITLPN
+46 ASKYGFSIP
-56 GSSAQSSEYN
+56 SSSSSNKSPYE
-66 NPQVMAPRPMVS
+66 NPQVIKPRAESSGAVS
-78 ERVLTEQQQAE
+78 SNIEEQWLKKG
-89 AEQQPQGLKR
+89 EQEELKR

-108 PTTFAPVG
+108 PSTFAPIS

-121 ADYTV
+121 ANYTV
-126 GAGDEIVIQL
+126 GAGDEIIVQL
-136 FGKENNT
+136 FGKENET
-143 HRLRVNRAGIINFP
+143 HRLRVNRAGTINFP
-157 SLGPVQVAGMSFSDV
+157 SLGPVNVAGMHFSDV
-172 RESLNQRV
+172 RDSLTQRV

-194 KMRTMQVFVMGDA
+194 ELRTMQVFVMGDA
-207 YKPGSYTVS
+207 YKPGAYTVS

-229 GFDESGA
+229 GFGESGA
-236 LRNIQLKRNGQVI
+236 LRDIQLKRDGKII

-259 KGDARN
+259 KGDSSN
-265 DVRLMPGDVVF
+265 DVRLLPDDVVL
-276 IGPVGNTISIDG
+276 IGSVNDTVSIEG
-288 EVNRPAI
+288 EINRPAI
-295 YEIKPGETY
+295 YEVKAGETY
-304 QQAIHMAGGFTANA
+304 QQLIQMAGGFTANA
-318 HRDQVE
+318 HVEQLE
-324 IKRYAAKGA
+324 IKRYASHGA
-333 RNALTLDFNQ
+333 REALTLDFNKTQ
-343 ARDKQTKVKDGD
+343 DRQSKVKNGD
-355 TVNVL
+355 AIKIL
-360 TKSEELT
+360 KKSEELT

-372 EGDVRHPGFVEWK
+372 EGDVRHPGYVEWRN
-385 SGLRIANLFQA
+385 GLRVADLFKS
-396 VDTSFNSTADVNYA
+396 VDSAFNSTADVNYA
-410 VVVREVNPQRDIEV
+410 VVVREINPQRDIEV
-424 FQINLANAI
+424 FQLSLANAI
-433 LAPNSQDNLELQS
+433 LSPGSRDNLQLQS
-446 RDRVLVFNR
+446 RDRILVFNR
-455 FNNEDLDAFAEQEVT
+455 FNNEDLDTLATQEAV

-479 QQQAEQAQQKE
+479 QEQAELEQQKE
-490 QAALNSSVALLTAP
+490 QEVMSSSVAVSHSEN
-504 QGNLSQ
+504 G
-510 EMLAQ
+510 MLNN
-515 GMTTQGHLSGSQNL
+515 QN
-529 NAEAHLQ
+529 ATEQAKP
-536 GNRQQVN
+536 
-543 SGLVMAE
+543 A
-550 PKIMFHGREITQED
+550 KIIFRGKEITEED
-564 FDAIKQNTRSSLLAP
+564 FEKLKQNTRRTLLAP

-611 TPRMS
+611 TPRMT
-616 VSSLLAAAGGLT
+616 VSTLIEAAGGLT
-628 YNAFTINAELAH
+628 YNAFTINAELAR
-640 TVINNI
+640 TAINSA
-646 DERASIDVE
+646 DERAYIDVE
-655 RVDLRKAI
+655 RIDLRKAI
-663 QGNSNADVLISGR
+663 QGSASDDAIIVGR

-713 DQLLTRAGGL
+713 NELLERAGGL

-746 LNQYAQ
+746 LNQYAA
-752 DMRAE
+752 DMRKE
-757 TAKKAF
+757 TAKKTF
-763 RADGNFNSVIS
+763 RADSNIGSVIS
-774 DPEKTLKFVE
+774 DPEKTLAFVE
-784 EASNSKALGRM
+784 EASRSKALGRM

-803 KGDHSADF
+803 KGERSADF

-836 PITYLLDDKLDV
+836 PITYLLDNKLDV

-879 SSGYWFGNNHED
+879 SSGYWFGNNKEE

>member
-1 MLKGYFSIA
+1 MLKGYFSIG
-10 ACVLASTLMSAA
+10 ACILASLFAPLTN
-22 QAQTPT
+22 AQTPT
-28 PEQIKMFQ
+28 PEQIQMFQ
-36 SLPADQQQAL
+36 NLPADQQQAL
-46 ASKYGITLPN
+46 ASKYGISIPS
-56 GSSAQSSEYN
+56 GASSQPSSYQ
-66 NPQVMAPRPMVS
+66 NPQVVEQRPVAS
-78 ERVLTEQQQAE
+78 SATEAKANDAE
-89 AEQQPQGLKR
+89 KDEQGLKR

-108 PTTFAPVG
+108 PTTFAPIS

-136 FGKENNT
+136 FGKENTT

-157 SLGPVQVAGMSFSDV
+157 SLGPVQVAGMTFSDV
-172 RESLNQRV
+172 RDSLNQRV

-194 KMRTMQVFVMGDA
+194 EMRTMQVFVMGDA
-207 YKPGSYTVS
+207 YKPGAYTVS

-229 GFDESGA
+229 GFSESGA
-236 LRNIQLKRNGQVI
+236 LRNVQLKRNGQVI

-265 DVRLMPGDVVF
+265 DIRLLPGDVVF
-276 IGPVGNTISIDG
+276 IGALGNTISIDG

-304 QQAIHMAGGFTANA
+304 KQAIQMAGGFTANA
-318 HRDQVE
+318 YSDQIEV
-324 IKRYAAKGA
+324 KRYAAKGA
-333 RNALTLDFNQ
+333 RDALTLNFSQSHDQ
-343 ARDKQTKVKDGD
+343 QTKVKDGD
-355 TVNVL
+355 AVNVL
-360 TKSEELT
+360 KKNEELT

-372 EGDVRHPGFVEWK
+372 EGDVRHPGYIEWK
-385 SGLRIANLFQA
+385 NGLRIADLFQS
-396 VDTSFNSTADVNYA
+396 VDTSFNSTADVSYA
-410 VVVREVNPQRDIEV
+410 VVVREINPQRDIEV
-424 FQINLANAI
+424 YQVNLANAI
-433 LAPNSQDNLELQS
+433 LSPTSKDNLKLNS

-455 FNNEDLDAFAEQEVT
+455 FNNEDLDTLADQETV

-479 QQQAEQAQQKE
+479 QLQAQQEQLKE
-490 QAALNSSVALLTAP
+490 QEVMSSSVAVSSATP
-504 QGNLSQ
+504 IEKDSKQ
-510 EMLAQ
+510 
-515 GMTTQGHLSGSQNL
+515 
-529 NAEAHLQ
+529 
-536 GNRQQVN
+536 
-543 SGLVMAE
+543 
-550 PKIMFHGREITQED
+550 PKIVFRGKEITKDD
-564 FDAIKQNTRSSLLAP
+564 FEALKQNTRRTLLAP

-611 TPRMS
+611 TPRMTIS
-616 VSSLLAAAGGLT
+616 TLIEAAGGLT
-628 YNAFTINAELAH
+628 YNAFTINAELAR
-640 TVINNI
+640 TVINSK

-655 RVDLRKAI
+655 RIDLRQAI
-663 QGNSNADVLISGR
+663 KGSTADDAIIVGR

-713 DQLLTRAGGL
+713 GELLERAGGL

-746 LNQYAQ
+746 LNEYAA

-757 TAKKAF
+757 TAKKTF
-763 RADGNFNSVIS
+763 RADSNMGSVIS
-774 DPEKTLKFVE
+774 DPEATLKFVE
-784 EASNSKALGRM
+784 EASRSKALGRM

-803 KGDHSADF
+803 KDERSADF

-836 PITYLLDDKLDV
+836 PITYLLDNKLDV

-879 SSGYWFGNNHED
+879 TSGYWFGNNYEE

>member
-1 MLKGYFSIA
+1 MLKGYFSIG
-10 ACVLASTLMSAA
+10 ACILASLFAPLTN
-22 QAQTPT
+22 AQTPT
-28 PEQIKMFQ
+28 PEQIQMFQ
-36 SLPADQQQAL
+36 NLPADQQQAL
-46 ASKYGITLPN
+46 ASKYGISIPSGASSQP
-56 GSSAQSSEYN
+56 GSYQ
-66 NPQVMAPRPMVS
+66 NPQVVEQRPVAS
-78 ERVLTEQQQAE
+78 SATEAKVNDAE
-89 AEQQPQGLKR
+89 KDEQGLKR

-108 PTTFAPVG
+108 PTTFAPIS

-136 FGKENNT
+136 FGKENTT

-157 SLGPVQVAGMSFSDV
+157 SLGPVQVAGMTFSDV
-172 RESLNQRV
+172 RDSLNQRV

-194 KMRTMQVFVMGDA
+194 EMRTMQVFVMGDA
-207 YKPGSYTVS
+207 YKPGAYTVS

-229 GFDESGA
+229 GFSESGA
-236 LRNIQLKRNGQVI
+236 LRNVQLKRNGQVI

-265 DVRLMPGDVVF
+265 DIRLLPGDVVF
-276 IGPVGNTISIDG
+276 IGALGNTISIDG
-288 EVNRPAI
+288 EVNRPAV

-304 QQAIHMAGGFTANA
+304 KQAIQMAGGFTANA
-318 HRDQVE
+318 YSDQMEV
-324 IKRYAAKGA
+324 KRYAAKGA
-333 RNALTLDFNQ
+333 RDALTLNFSQSHDQ
-343 ARDKQTKVKDGD
+343 QTKVKDGD
-355 TVNVL
+355 EVNVL
-360 TKSEELT
+360 KKNEELT

-372 EGDVRHPGFVEWK
+372 EGDVRHPGFIEWK
-385 SGLRIANLFQA
+385 SGLRIADLFQS
-396 VDTSFNSTADVNYA
+396 VDTSFNSTADVSYA
-410 VVVREVNPQRDIEV
+410 IVVREINPQRDIEV
-424 FQINLANAI
+424 YQVNLANAI
-433 LAPNSQDNLELQS
+433 LSPTSKDNLKLNS

-455 FNNEDLDAFAEQEVT
+455 FNNEDLDTLADQQTVT
-470 SKAKTLEQA
+470 KAKTLEQA
-479 QQQAEQAQQKE
+479 QLQAQQEQLKE
-490 QAALNSSVALLTAP
+490 QEVMSSSVAVSSAAP
-504 QGNLSQ
+504 L
-510 EMLAQ
+510 EK
-515 GMTTQGHLSGSQNL
+515 GSKQ
-529 NAEAHLQ
+529 
-536 GNRQQVN
+536 
-543 SGLVMAE
+543 S
-550 PKIMFHGREITQED
+550 KIVFRGKEITKDD
-564 FDAIKQNTRSSLLAP
+564 FEALKQNTRRTLLAP

-611 TPRMS
+611 TPRMTIS
-616 VSSLLAAAGGLT
+616 TLIEAAGGLT
-628 YNAFTINAELAH
+628 YNAFTINAELAR
-640 TVINNI
+640 TVINSK

-655 RVDLRKAI
+655 RIDLRQAI
-663 QGNSNADVLISGR
+663 QGSSADDAVIVGR

-713 DQLLTRAGGL
+713 GELLERAGGL

-746 LNQYAQ
+746 LNQYAA

-757 TAKKAF
+757 TAKKTF
-763 RADGNFNSVIS
+763 RADSNMGSVIS
-774 DPEKTLKFVE
+774 DPDKTLKFVE
-784 EASNSKALGRM
+784 EASRSKALGRM

-803 KGDHSADF
+803 KDERSADF

-836 PITYLLDDKLDV
+836 PITYLLDNKLDV

-879 SSGYWFGNNHED
+879 TSGYWFGNNHEE

>member
-1 MLKGYFSIA
+1 MYKRFYTLAFGMMLSIGA
-10 ACVLASTLMSAA
+10 SLAFG
-22 QAQTPT
+22 QTPT
-28 PEQIKMFQ
+28 AQQIEMFKN
-36 SLPADQQQAL
+36 LPADQQQAL
-46 ASKYGITLPN
+46 ASKYGISIPS
-56 GSSAQSSEYN
+56 GASSQPSSYQ
-66 NPQVMAPRPMVS
+66 NPQVVEQRPVASSATEAKVNDS
-78 ERVLTEQQQAE
+78 EKEDQR
-89 AEQQPQGLKR
+89 LKR

-108 PTTFAPVG
+108 PTTFAPIS

-136 FGKENNT
+136 FGKENTT

-157 SLGPVQVAGMSFSDV
+157 SLGPVQVAGMTFSDV
-172 RESLNQRV
+172 RDSLNQRV

-194 KMRTMQVFVMGDA
+194 EMRTMQVFVMGDA
-207 YKPGSYTVS
+207 YKPGAYTVS

-229 GFDESGA
+229 GFSESGA
-236 LRNIQLKRNGQVI
+236 LRNVQLKRNGQVI

-265 DVRLMPGDVVF
+265 DIRLLPGDVVF
-276 IGPVGNTISIDG
+276 IGVLGNTISIDG

-304 QQAIHMAGGFTANA
+304 KQAIQMAGGFTANA
-318 HRDQVE
+318 YRDQIEV
-324 IKRYAAKGA
+324 KRYAAKGA
-333 RNALTLDFNQ
+333 RDALTLNFSQSNDQ
-343 ARDKQTKVKDGD
+343 QTKVKDGD

-360 TKSEELT
+360 KKSEELT

-372 EGDVRHPGFVEWK
+372 EGDVRHPGFIEWK
-385 SGLRIANLFQA
+385 SGQRIADLFQS

-410 VVVREVNPQRDIEV
+410 IVVREINPQRDIEV
-424 FQINLANAI
+424 YQVNLANAI
-433 LAPNSQDNLELQS
+433 LSPASKDNLKLNS

-455 FNNEDLDAFAEQEVT
+455 FNNEDLDTLADQETV

-479 QQQAEQAQQKE
+479 QLQAQQEQLKE
-490 QAALNSSVALLTAP
+490 QEVMSSSVAVSSAT
-504 QGNLSQ
+504 
-510 EMLAQ
+510 
-515 GMTTQGHLSGSQNL
+515 HLEKDSKQ
-529 NAEAHLQ
+529 
-536 GNRQQVN
+536 
-543 SGLVMAE
+543 
-550 PKIMFHGREITQED
+550 PKIVFRGKEITED
-564 FDAIKQNTRSSLLAP
+564 DFEALKQNTRRTLLAP

-611 TPRMS
+611 TPRMTIS
-616 VSSLLAAAGGLT
+616 TLIEAAGGLT
-628 YNAFTINAELAH
+628 YNAFTINAELAR
-640 TVINNI
+640 TVINSK
-646 DERASIDVE
+646 DERASIYIE
-655 RVDLRKAI
+655 RIDLRQAI
-663 QGNSNADVLISGR
+663 KGSAPDDAIIVGR

-684 PNVKLQSTV
+684 PDVKLQSTV
-693 TLQGEVRFPGT
+693 TLQGEVSFPGT

-713 DQLLTRAGGL
+713 GDLLERAGGL

-746 LNQYAQ
+746 LNQYAA

-757 TAKKAF
+757 TAKKTF
-763 RADGNFNSVIS
+763 RADSNMGSVIS
-774 DPEKTLKFVE
+774 DPDKTLKFVE
-784 EASNSKALGRM
+784 EASRSKALGRM

-803 KGDHSADF
+803 KDERSADF

-836 PITYLLDDKLDV
+836 PITYLLDNKLDV

-879 SSGYWFGNNHED
+879 TSGYWFGNNHEE

>member
-1 MLKGYFSIA
+1 MFKGYFSIA
-10 ACVLASTLMSAA
+10 AFILASTFASYSM
-22 QAQTPT
+22 AQTPT

-36 SLPADQQQAL
+36 NLPADQQQAL
-46 ASKYGITLPN
+46 ASKYGFSIP
-56 GSSAQSSEYN
+56 SSSSSNKSPYE
-66 NPQVMAPRPMVS
+66 NPQVIKPRAESSGAVS
-78 ERVLTEQQQAE
+78 SNIEEQWLKKG
-89 AEQQPQGLKR
+89 EQEELKR

-108 PTTFAPVG
+108 PSTFAPIS

-121 ADYTV
+121 ANYTV
-126 GAGDEIVIQL
+126 GAGDEIIVQL
-136 FGKENNT
+136 FGKENET
-143 HRLRVNRAGIINFP
+143 HRLRVNRAGTINFP
-157 SLGPVQVAGMSFSDV
+157 SLGPVNVAGMHFSDV
-172 RESLNQRV
+172 RDSLTQRV

-194 KMRTMQVFVMGDA
+194 ELRTMQVFVMGDA
-207 YKPGSYTVS
+207 YKPGAYTVS

-229 GFDESGA
+229 GFGESGA
-236 LRNIQLKRNGQVI
+236 LRDIQLKRDGKII

-259 KGDARN
+259 KGDASN
-265 DVRLMPGDVVF
+265 DVRLLPDDVVL
-276 IGPVGNTISIDG
+276 IGSVNDTVSIEG
-288 EVNRPAI
+288 EINRPAI
-295 YEIKPGETY
+295 YEVKAGETY
-304 QQAIHMAGGFTANA
+304 QQLIQMAGGFTANA
-318 HRDQVE
+318 HVEQLE
-324 IKRYAAKGA
+324 IKRYSSHGA
-333 RNALTLDFNQ
+333 REALTLDFNKTQ
-343 ARDKQTKVKDGD
+343 DRQSKVKNGD
-355 TVNVL
+355 AIKIL
-360 TKSEELT
+360 KKSEELT

-372 EGDVRHPGFVEWK
+372 EGDVRHPGYVEWRN
-385 SGLRIANLFQA
+385 GLRVADLFKS
-396 VDTSFNSTADVNYA
+396 VDSAFNSTADVNYA
-410 VVVREVNPQRDIEV
+410 VVVREINPQRDIEV
-424 FQINLANAI
+424 FQLSLANAI
-433 LAPNSQDNLELQS
+433 LSPGSRDNLQLQS
-446 RDRVLVFNR
+446 RDRILVFNR
-455 FNNEDLDAFAEQEVT
+455 FNNEDLDTLATQEAV

-479 QQQAEQAQQKE
+479 QEQAELEQQKE
-490 QAALNSSVALLTAP
+490 QEVMSSSVAVSHSEN
-504 QGNLSQ
+504 G
-510 EMLAQ
+510 MLNN
-515 GMTTQGHLSGSQNL
+515 QN
-529 NAEAHLQ
+529 ATEQAKP
-536 GNRQQVN
+536 
-543 SGLVMAE
+543 A
-550 PKIMFHGREITQED
+550 KIIFRGKEITEED
-564 FDAIKQNTRSSLLAP
+564 FEKLKQNTRRTLLAP

-611 TPRMS
+611 TPRMT
-616 VSSLLAAAGGLT
+616 VSTLIEAAGGLT
-628 YNAFTINAELAH
+628 YNAFTINAELAR
-640 TVINNI
+640 TAINSA
-646 DERASIDVE
+646 DERAYIDVE
-655 RVDLRKAI
+655 RIDLRKAI
-663 QGNSNADVLISGR
+663 QGSASDDAIVVGR

-713 DQLLTRAGGL
+713 SELLDRAGGL

-746 LNQYAQ
+746 LNQYAA
-752 DMRAE
+752 DMRKE
-757 TAKKAF
+757 TAKKTF
-763 RADGNFNSVIS
+763 RADSNIGSVIS
-774 DPEKTLKFVE
+774 DPEKTLAFVE
-784 EASNSKALGRM
+784 EASRSKALGRM

-803 KGDHSADF
+803 KGERSADF

-836 PITYLLDDKLDV
+836 PITYLLDNKLDV

-879 SSGYWFGNNHED
+879 TSGYWFGNNNEE

-928 ALK
+928 ALR

>member
-1 MLKGYFSIA
+1 MFKGYFSIA
-10 ACVLASTLMSAA
+10 AFILASTFASYSM
-22 QAQTPT
+22 AQTPT
-28 PEQIKMFQ
+28 PEQMKMFQ
-36 SLPADQQQAL
+36 NLPADQQKAL
-46 ASKYGITLPN
+46 ASKYGFSIP
-56 GSSAQSSEYN
+56 SSSSSNKSPYE
-66 NPQVMAPRPMVS
+66 NPQVIQPRTEASSAVS
-78 ERVLTEQQQAE
+78 SNIEEQWLKKG
-89 AEQQPQGLKR
+89 EQGELKR

-108 PTTFAPVG
+108 PSTFAPIS

-121 ADYTV
+121 ANYTV
-126 GAGDEIVIQL
+126 GAGDEIIVQL
-136 FGKENNT
+136 FGKENET
-143 HRLRVNRAGIINFP
+143 HRLRVNRAGTINFP
-157 SLGPVQVAGMSFSDV
+157 SLGPVNVAGMHFSDV
-172 RESLNQRV
+172 RDSLTQRV

-194 KMRTMQVFVMGDA
+194 ELRTMQVFVMGDA
-207 YKPGSYTVS
+207 YKPGAYTVS

-229 GFDESGA
+229 GFGESGA
-236 LRNIQLKRNGQVI
+236 LRDIQLKRDGKII

-259 KGDARN
+259 KGDASN
-265 DVRLMPGDVVF
+265 DVRLLPDDVVL
-276 IGPVGNTISIDG
+276 IGSVNDTVSIEG
-288 EVNRPAI
+288 EINRPAI
-295 YEIKPGETY
+295 YEVKQGETY
-304 QQAIHMAGGFTANA
+304 QQLIQMAGGFTANA
-318 HRDQVE
+318 HVEQLE
-324 IKRYAAKGA
+324 IKRYASHGA
-333 RNALTLDFNQ
+333 RDALTLDFNKTQ
-343 ARDKQTKVKDGD
+343 DRQSKVKNGD
-355 TVNVL
+355 AIKIL
-360 TKSEELT
+360 KKSEELT

-372 EGDVRHPGFVEWK
+372 EGDVRHPSYVEWRN
-385 SGLRIANLFQA
+385 GLRVADLFKS
-396 VDTSFNSTADVNYA
+396 VDSAFNSTADVNYA
-410 VVVREVNPQRDIEV
+410 VVVREINPQRDIEV
-424 FQINLANAI
+424 FQLSLANAI
-433 LAPNSQDNLELQS
+433 LSPGSQDNLQLQS
-446 RDRVLVFNR
+446 RDRILVFNR
-455 FNNEDLDAFAEQEVT
+455 FNNEDLDTLATQEAV

-479 QQQAEQAQQKE
+479 QEQAELEQQKE
-490 QAALNSSVALLTAP
+490 QEVMSSSVAVSHSANGTLNNP
-504 QGNLSQ
+504 S
-510 EMLAQ
+510 
-515 GMTTQGHLSGSQNL
+515 TTEQ
-529 NAEAHLQ
+529 AKPA
-536 GNRQQVN
+536 
-543 SGLVMAE
+543 
-550 PKIMFHGREITQED
+550 KIIFRGKEITEED
-564 FDAIKQNTRSSLLAP
+564 FEKLKQNTRRTLLAP

-611 TPRMS
+611 TPRMT
-616 VSSLLAAAGGLT
+616 VSTLIEAAGGLT
-628 YNAFTINAELAH
+628 YNAFTINAELAR
-640 TVINNI
+640 TAINSA
-646 DERASIDVE
+646 DERAYIDVE
-655 RVDLRKAI
+655 RIDLRKAV
-663 QGNSNADVLISGR
+663 QGSASDDAVIVGR

-713 DQLLTRAGGL
+713 GELLERAGGL

-746 LNQYAQ
+746 LNQYAA

-757 TAKKAF
+757 TAKKTF
-763 RADGNFNSVIS
+763 RADSNMSSVIS
-774 DPEKTLKFVE
+774 DPDKTLKFVE
-784 EASNSKALGRM
+784 EASKSKALGRM
-795 VVQLNRIL
+795 VVQLNRII
-803 KGDHSADF
+803 KDERSADF

-836 PITYLLDDKLDV
+836 PITYLLDNKLDV

-879 SSGYWFGNNHED
+879 TSGYWFGNNREG

>member
-10 ACVLASTLMSAA
+10 ACVLASVFAPFSH
-22 QAQTPT
+22 AQTPT
-28 PEQIKMFQ
+28 SEQMQMFQ

-46 ASKYGITLPN
+46 ASKYGISLPS
-56 GSSAQSSEYN
+56 GSSSQPSNYQ
-66 NPQVMAPRPMVS
+66 NPQVIDPRPEVS
-78 ERVLTEQQQAE
+78 NANQTDKMDLAKDEE
-89 AEQQPQGLKR
+89 LKR

-108 PTTFAPVG
+108 PTTFAPVS

-121 ADYTV
+121 TDYTV

-136 FGKENNT
+136 FGKENTT

-157 SLGPVQVAGMSFSDV
+157 SLGPVQVAGMTFSDV
-172 RESLNQRV
+172 RDSLNQRV

-194 KMRTMQVFVMGDA
+194 EMRTMQVFVMGDA
-207 YKPGSYTVS
+207 YKPGAYTVS

-229 GFDESGA
+229 GFSESGA
-236 LRNIQLKRNGQVI
+236 LRNVQLKRNGQVI

-265 DVRLMPGDVVF
+265 DIRLLPGDVVF
-276 IGPVGNTISIDG
+276 IGALGNTISIDG

-304 QQAIHMAGGFTANA
+304 KQAIQMAGGFTANA
-318 HRDQVE
+318 YSDQIEV
-324 IKRYAAKGA
+324 KRYAEKGA
-333 RNALTLDFNQ
+333 RDALTLNFSQSHDQ
-343 ARDKQTKVKDGD
+343 QTKVKDGD
-355 TVNVL
+355 AVNVL
-360 TKSEELT
+360 KKNEELT

-372 EGDVRHPGFVEWK
+372 EGDVRHPGFIEWK
-385 SGLRIANLFQA
+385 SGLRIADLFQS
-396 VDTSFNSTADVNYA
+396 VDTSFNSTADVSYA
-410 VVVREVNPQRDIEV
+410 VVVREINPQRDIEV
-424 FQINLANAI
+424 YQVNLANAI
-433 LAPNSQDNLELQS
+433 LSPTSKDNLKLNS

-455 FNNEDLDAFAEQEVT
+455 FNNEDLDTLADQETVT
-470 SKAKTLEQA
+470 KAKTLEQA
-479 QQQAEQAQQKE
+479 QLQAQQEQLKE
-490 QAALNSSVALLTAP
+490 QEVMSSSVAVSSAMPLEKDSK
-504 QGNLSQ
+504 Q
-510 EMLAQ
+510 
-515 GMTTQGHLSGSQNL
+515 
-529 NAEAHLQ
+529 
-536 GNRQQVN
+536 
-543 SGLVMAE
+543 
-550 PKIMFHGREITQED
+550 PKIVFRGKEITKDD
-564 FDAIKQNTRSSLLAP
+564 FEALKQNTRRTLLAP

-611 TPRMS
+611 TPRMTIS
-616 VSSLLAAAGGLT
+616 TLIEAAGGLT
-628 YNAFTINAELAH
+628 YNAFTINAELAR
-640 TVINNI
+640 TVINSK

-655 RVDLRKAI
+655 RIDLRQAI
-663 QGNSNADVLISGR
+663 QGSTADDAIIVGR

-713 DQLLTRAGGL
+713 GELLERAGGL

-746 LNQYAQ
+746 LNQYAA

-757 TAKKAF
+757 TAKKTF
-763 RADGNFNSVIS
+763 RADSNMGSVIS
-774 DPEKTLKFVE
+774 DPDKTLKFVE
-784 EASNSKALGRM
+784 EASRSKALGRM

-803 KGDHSADF
+803 KDERSADC

-825 NTVSIMGEVQV
+825 NTVSIMGVVQV
-836 PITYLLDDKLDV
+836 PITYLLDNKLDV
-848 DDYLNKAGGA
+848 DEYLNKAGGA

-879 SSGYWFGNNHED
+879 TSGYWFGNNHEE

>member
-1 MLKGYFSIA
+1 M
-10 ACVLASTLMSAA
+10 
-22 QAQTPT
+22 
-28 PEQIKMFQ
+28 
-36 SLPADQQQAL
+36 PA
-46 ASKYGITLPN
+46 N
-56 GSSAQSSEYN
+56 
-66 NPQVMAPRPMVS
+66 
-78 ERVLTEQQQAE
+78 
-89 AEQQPQGLKR
+89 
-99 FGLDLFAGS
+99 
-108 PTTFAPVG
+108 
-116 DVPVP
+116 
-121 ADYTV
+121 YTV
-126 GAGDEIVIQL
+126 GAGDEIIVQL
-136 FGKENNT
+136 FGKENET
-143 HRLRVNRAGIINFP
+143 HRLRVNRAGTINFP
-157 SLGPVQVAGMSFSDV
+157 SLGPVNVAGMHFSDV
-172 RESLNQRV
+172 RDSLTQRV

-194 KMRTMQVFVMGDA
+194 ELRTMQVFVMGDA
-207 YKPGSYTVS
+207 YKPGAYTVS

-229 GFDESGA
+229 GFGESGA
-236 LRNIQLKRNGQVI
+236 LRDIQLKRDGKII

-259 KGDARN
+259 KGDASN
-265 DVRLMPGDVVF
+265 DVRLLPDDVVL
-276 IGPVGNTISIDG
+276 IGSVNDTVSIEG
-288 EVNRPAI
+288 EINRPAI
-295 YEIKPGETY
+295 YEVKAGETY
-304 QQAIHMAGGFTANA
+304 QQLIQMAGGFTANA
-318 HRDQVE
+318 HVEQLE
-324 IKRYAAKGA
+324 IKRYAPHGA
-333 RNALTLDFNQ
+333 REALTLDFNKTQ
-343 ARDKQTKVKDGD
+343 DRQSKVKNGD
-355 TVNVL
+355 VIKIL
-360 TKSEELT
+360 KKSEELT

-372 EGDVRHPGFVEWK
+372 EGDVRHPGYVEWHQ
-385 SGLRIANLFQA
+385 SLRIADLFKS
-396 VDTSFNSTADVNYA
+396 VDSAFNATADVNYA
-410 VVVREVNPQRDIEV
+410 VVVREVNTQRDIEV

-433 LAPNSQDNLELQS
+433 LSPNSKDNMSLRS

-455 FNNEDLDAFAEQEVT
+455 FNNEDLDTLANDEEIT
-470 SKAKTLEQA
+470 KAKTLEQA
-479 QQQAEQAQQKE
+479 QKQAEMEQQKE
-490 QAALNSSVALLTAP
+490 QQQMSSSVAMINNPIGSVIAGNNP
-504 QGNLSQ
+504 QQTSFNNQQNHVGWNQQ
-510 EMLAQ
+510 ER
-515 GMTTQGHLSGSQNL
+515 
-529 NAEAHLQ
+529 EE
-536 GNRQQVN
+536 R
-543 SGLVMAE
+543 
-550 PKIMFHGREITQED
+550 KIIFRGKEITEED
-564 FDAIKQNTRSSLLAP
+564 FEKLKQNTRRTLLAP

-611 TPRMS
+611 TPRMT
-616 VSSLLAAAGGLT
+616 VSTLLEAAGGLT
-628 YNAFTINAELAH
+628 YNAFTINAELAR
-640 TVINNI
+640 TTINSA
-646 DERASIDVE
+646 DERAYIDVE
-655 RVDLRKAI
+655 RIDLRKAI
-663 QGNSNADVLISGR
+663 QGSASDNAIIVGR

-713 DQLLTRAGGL
+713 SELLDRAGGL

-746 LNQYAQ
+746 LNQYAA

-757 TAKKAF
+757 TAKKTF
-763 RADGNFNSVIS
+763 RADSNIGSVIT
-774 DPEKTLKFVE
+774 DPQKTLTFVE
-784 EASNSKALGRM
+784 EASKSKALGRI

-803 KGDHSADF
+803 DGERSADF

-836 PITYLLDDKLDV
+836 PITYLLDKKLDV

-879 SSGYWFGNNHED
+879 TSGYWFGNNKEG